1 MKIIKYFSLFIILCL
16 LLVGASFASND
27 TTTISNEK
35 ITTLDNT
42 HVVSNNTCISNKDN
56 KIQKTNEYNKIDKI
70 KVNNTKKSDKT
81 NSIKTNTTKSIKK
94 TSSNLNSTYDYYVN
108 PINGNDSNNGNS
120 SNPYKSL
127 NKAITTAKMGNSI
140 YLYDGNHKLDK
151 VLPTLN
157 KSLKIYGQSK
167 NNTIIDGDYKY
178 TVFIVYKSNL
188 TLENLKII
196 NGNGTYGGAIKGKAN
211 STIFI
216 NNCYF
221 QNNMGVNGGAIG
233 SIEDNCNIEI
243 LNSTFNNNSASN
255 NGGSVI
261 SSALNS
267 NLKISNS
274 TFINNRINN
283 IEGKGGALYIGGS
296 TTSSI
301 SAKFVDNLALDGGAI
316 YVARLSK
323 SNITNSIFI
332 NNKAGN
338 ENKQGDGGAINIG
351 AGDHQIKTSI
361 FMNNSATNGGAV
373 SVHSGRPVYISNS
386 AFDKNMAFKCGGA
399 VFNYGDGSVTNCNF
413 TNNLAKDRG
422 GAFIDTGRQDTYNI
436 IHCRFSLNRAYNNT
450 NLSLGGAVALCGGS
464 GRYKISKSYFERNSA
479 NYGGGIVIVPA
490 SIICDIE
497 GSSFHKNNATYDGG
511 VLFSRGNTSTVNIK
525 YSNFT
530 TNSANNSGALLF
542 DGLGSSYVIDY
553 CFFRNNYANSSGG
566 AIQNQKNS
574 SISSKYTKFIE
585 NKALTKG
592 GAIYNNDLSN
602 LYLSTM
608 NFVNNT
614 ANSGSAIYNCNSNNS
629 FINKSCII
637 NNNIVSHGSFDA
649 RFNWWG
655 SNNGNTSVANV
666 DKTFPVVFVSSV
678 KTVTYDQQNNITSFK
693 VLLDVYHYND
703 TGVLRILDQNMPN
716 MTVNLN
722 NNLKNCTFDK
732 QQYILFSLIGNQ
744 KNSSNI
750 LTAKLDYQTNNM
762 GVFKYNYINL
772 PKIIIAH
779 HGNNTINATICQ
791 IDDTLLDCDTQIVL
805 KLNDNTYQ
813 IVDLLGKSG
822 NSPVTRAKIV
832 NGKIKINFTIPST
845 FLCKNY
851 SLSLV
856 NIGHEVNTSLLCER
870 SISSSTL
877 TLVPNNEVN
886 AIETNEIIT
895 EPKKQVI
902 DNITELDLGLIEL
915 NNFIKDDNIK
925 SLKQS
930 ENTTNL
936 TKVRVVAG
944 DITTHPGNNVNISG
958 YVVDEHNK
966 TVSTG
971 KLFIKINGDTYTSC
985 IIKDNK
991 FNCTYRIPNLNA
1003 GIYKLQYVYLQNSK
1017 YARSELNKTLNIT
1030 NNLFNVRVVANSI
1043 TAHPGDN
1050 VTFNGYVVDEFN
1062 KTVPVGK
1069 LFIKVNGKTYT
1080 SCIIEDNKF
1089 SCTYRISN
1097 LKTGVYKLQ
1106 YVYLQNSK
1114 YARYE
1119 LNKTLNITNK
1129 LFNVRVVA
1137 NSVSA
1142 YPGDNVTFNGYV
1154 VDEYNR
1160 IVSTGKLFI
1169 KINGNTYTSCII
1181 EDNKF
1186 NCTYSIPNWNKGV
1199 YKLQYVY
1206 LQNSKYAR
1214 YELNK
1219 TLTLPNKLVNVKIVA
1234 GNIAAHPGDKVNVN
1248 GYVLDEHNKVVPYG
1262 KIVIKLN
1269 GKTHLISNITNNK
1282 INYTYTIPNY
1292 EAKKYNLQYV
1302 YVANDKYDRYELN
1315 KTLIINNDEKMK
1327 STTILVDDY
1336 ETYNGG
1342 LLTMTGKVVDSNQKL
1357 VNGGNI
1363 LYKLNGNT
1371 VEFVPVINGTFEFK
1385 KVIHNMGLK
1394 NYELT
1399 FAYGL
1404 IGLYDRSEANRI
1416 LSITNKEDPLT
1427 KVIINASD
1435 ITCYAGGGVSVK
1447 GTVKDEF
1454 GHPLNNGS
1462 IIIKINGKTVMGWDA
1477 PLSCPIVNG
1486 KFENSFVIP
1495 NYSVKDYKLQYIH
1508 VQDDKYA
1515 RYELNKTLTIKKQQS
1530 VISFINDIDHLYYF
1544 DPSFEFVGPG
1554 EVLYLAVSVNGLV
1567 TGNIASSGNISLK
1580 VNDKLYQINNKT
1592 LTAPIKDNKAIF
1604 KYTIPKNAKSG
1615 SVFKLTLLYSG
1626 SSNFYES
1633 ELNATVEVI

>member
-42 HVVSNNTCISNKDN
+42 HVVSNNTCISTKDN

-81 NSIKTNTTKSIKK
+81 YDETNSIKTNTTKQNNI
-94 TSSNLNSTYDYYVN
+94 NSKQTTLK
-108 PINGNDSNNGNS
+108 NDSN
-120 SNPYKSL
+120 KE
-127 NKAITTAKMGNSI
+127 NSI
-140 YLYDGNHKLDK
+140 N
-151 VLPTLN
+151 
-157 KSLKIYGQSK
+157 SK
-167 NNTIIDGDYKY
+167 N
-178 TVFIVYKSNL
+178 V
-188 TLENLKII
+188 
-196 NGNGTYGGAIKGKAN
+196 
-211 STIFI
+211 
-216 NNCYF
+216 
-221 QNNMGVNGGAIG
+221 
-233 SIEDNCNIEI
+233 
-243 LNSTFNNNSASN
+243 
-255 NGGSVI
+255 
-261 SSALNS
+261 
-267 NLKISNS
+267 
-274 TFINNRINN
+274 
-283 IEGKGGALYIGGS
+283 
-296 TTSSI
+296 
-301 SAKFVDNLALDGGAI
+301 
-316 YVARLSK
+316 
-323 SNITNSIFI
+323 
-332 NNKAGN
+332 
-338 ENKQGDGGAINIG
+338 
-351 AGDHQIKTSI
+351 
-361 FMNNSATNGGAV
+361 
-373 SVHSGRPVYISNS
+373 
-386 AFDKNMAFKCGGA
+386 
-399 VFNYGDGSVTNCNF
+399 
-413 TNNLAKDRG
+413 
-422 GAFIDTGRQDTYNI
+422 
-436 IHCRFSLNRAYNNT
+436 
-450 NLSLGGAVALCGGS
+450 
-464 GRYKISKSYFERNSA
+464 
-479 NYGGGIVIVPA
+479 
-490 SIICDIE
+490 
-497 GSSFHKNNATYDGG
+497 
-511 VLFSRGNTSTVNIK
+511 
-525 YSNFT
+525 
-530 TNSANNSGALLF
+530 
-542 DGLGSSYVIDY
+542 
-553 CFFRNNYANSSGG
+553 
-566 AIQNQKNS
+566 
-574 SISSKYTKFIE
+574 
-585 NKALTKG
+585 
-592 GAIYNNDLSN
+592 
-602 LYLSTM
+602 
-608 NFVNNT
+608 
-614 ANSGSAIYNCNSNNS
+614 
-629 FINKSCII
+629 
-637 NNNIVSHGSFDA
+637 
-649 RFNWWG
+649 
-655 SNNGNTSVANV
+655 NTSV
-666 DKTFPVVFVSSV
+666 
-678 KTVTYDQQNNITSFK
+678 
-693 VLLDVYHYND
+693 
-703 TGVLRILDQNMPN
+703 
-716 MTVNLN
+716 
-722 NNLKNCTFDK
+722 
-732 QQYILFSLIGNQ
+732 
-744 KNSSNI
+744 
-750 LTAKLDYQTNNM
+750 
-762 GVFKYNYINL
+762 
-772 PKIIIAH
+772 
-779 HGNNTINATICQ
+779 
-791 IDDTLLDCDTQIVL
+791 
-805 KLNDNTYQ
+805 
-813 IVDLLGKSG
+813 
-822 NSPVTRAKIV
+822 
-832 NGKIKINFTIPST
+832 
-845 FLCKNY
+845 
-851 SLSLV
+851 
-856 NIGHEVNTSLLCER
+856 
-870 SISSSTL
+870 
-877 TLVPNNEVN
+877 
-886 AIETNEIIT
+886 
-895 EPKKQVI
+895 
-902 DNITELDLGLIEL
+902 
-915 NNFIKDDNIK
+915 KDK

-930 ENTTNL
+930 ENTNNL
-936 TKVRVVAG
+936 TKVRVVAD

-1003 GIYKLQYVYLQNSK
+1003 GI
-1017 YARSELNKTLNIT
+1017 
-1030 NNLFNVRVVANSI
+1030 
-1043 TAHPGDN
+1043 
-1050 VTFNGYVVDEFN
+1050 
-1062 KTVPVGK
+1062 
-1069 LFIKVNGKTYT
+1069 
-1080 SCIIEDNKF
+1080 
-1089 SCTYRISN
+1089 
-1097 LKTGVYKLQ
+1097 
-1106 YVYLQNSK
+1106 
-1114 YARYE
+1114 
-1119 LNKTLNITNK
+1119 
-1129 LFNVRVVA
+1129 
-1137 NSVSA
+1137 
-1142 YPGDNVTFNGYV
+1142 
-1154 VDEYNR
+1154 
-1160 IVSTGKLFI
+1160 
-1169 KINGNTYTSCII
+1169 
-1181 EDNKF
+1181 
-1186 NCTYSIPNWNKGV
+1186 

-1327 STTILVDDY
+1327 STTILVDDF

-1454 GHPLNNGS
+1454 GHPLNSGS

-1530 VISFINDIDHLYYF
+1530 VISFIPYDQYHPYF

>member
-42 HVVSNNTCISNKDN
+42 HVVSNNTCISNNDN

-81 NSIKTNTTKSIKK
+81 NSIKTNTTKQNNIN
-94 TSSNLNSTYDYYVN
+94 SNQTTLKNNS
-108 PINGNDSNNGNS
+108 
-120 SNPYKSL
+120 
-127 NKAITTAKMGNSI
+127 NKENSI
-140 YLYDGNHKLDK
+140 N
-151 VLPTLN
+151 
-157 KSLKIYGQSK
+157 SK
-167 NNTIIDGDYKY
+167 N
-178 TVFIVYKSNL
+178 V
-188 TLENLKII
+188 
-196 NGNGTYGGAIKGKAN
+196 
-211 STIFI
+211 
-216 NNCYF
+216 
-221 QNNMGVNGGAIG
+221 
-233 SIEDNCNIEI
+233 
-243 LNSTFNNNSASN
+243 
-255 NGGSVI
+255 
-261 SSALNS
+261 
-267 NLKISNS
+267 
-274 TFINNRINN
+274 
-283 IEGKGGALYIGGS
+283 
-296 TTSSI
+296 
-301 SAKFVDNLALDGGAI
+301 
-316 YVARLSK
+316 
-323 SNITNSIFI
+323 
-332 NNKAGN
+332 
-338 ENKQGDGGAINIG
+338 
-351 AGDHQIKTSI
+351 
-361 FMNNSATNGGAV
+361 
-373 SVHSGRPVYISNS
+373 
-386 AFDKNMAFKCGGA
+386 
-399 VFNYGDGSVTNCNF
+399 
-413 TNNLAKDRG
+413 
-422 GAFIDTGRQDTYNI
+422 
-436 IHCRFSLNRAYNNT
+436 
-450 NLSLGGAVALCGGS
+450 
-464 GRYKISKSYFERNSA
+464 
-479 NYGGGIVIVPA
+479 
-490 SIICDIE
+490 
-497 GSSFHKNNATYDGG
+497 
-511 VLFSRGNTSTVNIK
+511 
-525 YSNFT
+525 
-530 TNSANNSGALLF
+530 
-542 DGLGSSYVIDY
+542 
-553 CFFRNNYANSSGG
+553 
-566 AIQNQKNS
+566 
-574 SISSKYTKFIE
+574 
-585 NKALTKG
+585 
-592 GAIYNNDLSN
+592 
-602 LYLSTM
+602 
-608 NFVNNT
+608 
-614 ANSGSAIYNCNSNNS
+614 
-629 FINKSCII
+629 
-637 NNNIVSHGSFDA
+637 
-649 RFNWWG
+649 
-655 SNNGNTSVANV
+655 NTSV
-666 DKTFPVVFVSSV
+666 
-678 KTVTYDQQNNITSFK
+678 
-693 VLLDVYHYND
+693 
-703 TGVLRILDQNMPN
+703 
-716 MTVNLN
+716 
-722 NNLKNCTFDK
+722 
-732 QQYILFSLIGNQ
+732 
-744 KNSSNI
+744 
-750 LTAKLDYQTNNM
+750 
-762 GVFKYNYINL
+762 
-772 PKIIIAH
+772 
-779 HGNNTINATICQ
+779 
-791 IDDTLLDCDTQIVL
+791 
-805 KLNDNTYQ
+805 
-813 IVDLLGKSG
+813 
-822 NSPVTRAKIV
+822 
-832 NGKIKINFTIPST
+832 
-845 FLCKNY
+845 
-851 SLSLV
+851 
-856 NIGHEVNTSLLCER
+856 
-870 SISSSTL
+870 
-877 TLVPNNEVN
+877 
-886 AIETNEIIT
+886 
-895 EPKKQVI
+895 
-902 DNITELDLGLIEL
+902 
-915 NNFIKDDNIK
+915 KDK

-930 ENTTNL
+930 ENTNNL
-936 TKVRVVAG
+936 THVRVVAD

-966 TVSTG
+966 TVSIG

-1017 YARSELNKTLNIT
+1017 YARYELNKTLNIT
-1030 NNLFNVRVVANSI
+1030 NN
-1043 TAHPGDN
+1043 
-1050 VTFNGYVVDEFN
+1050 
-1062 KTVPVGK
+1062 
-1069 LFIKVNGKTYT
+1069 
-1080 SCIIEDNKF
+1080 
-1089 SCTYRISN
+1089 
-1097 LKTGVYKLQ
+1097 
-1106 YVYLQNSK
+1106 
-1114 YARYE
+1114 
-1119 LNKTLNITNK
+1119 

-1327 STTILVDDY
+1327 STTILVDDF

-1342 LLTMTGKVVDSNQKL
+1342 LLTMAGKVVDSNQKL

-1454 GHPLNNGS
+1454 GHPLNSGS

-1530 VISFINDIDHLYYF
+1530 VISFIPYDQYHPYF

>member
-386 AFDKNMAFKCGGA
+386 TFDKNMAFKCGGA

-1030 NNLFNVRVVANSI
+1030 NNLFNVRVVANS
-1043 TAHPGDN
+1043 
-1050 VTFNGYVVDEFN
+1050 V
-1062 KTVPVGK
+1062 
-1069 LFIKVNGKTYT
+1069 
-1080 SCIIEDNKF
+1080 
-1089 SCTYRISN
+1089 
-1097 LKTGVYKLQ
+1097 
-1106 YVYLQNSK
+1106 
-1114 YARYE
+1114 
-1119 LNKTLNITNK
+1119 
-1129 LFNVRVVA
+1129 
-1137 NSVSA
+1137 SV

-1186 NCTYSIPNWNKGV
+1186 NCTYRIPNWNKGV

-1327 STTILVDDY
+1327 STTILVGDY
-1336 ETYNGG
+1336 EIYSGG

-1357 VNGGNI
+1357 VNGGKVVF
-1363 LYKLNGNT
+1363 KLNGNT
-1371 VEFVPVINGTFEFK
+1371 MDSVRVRNGTFEFK
-1385 KVIHNMGLK
+1385 KVINNFGGRI
-1394 NYELT
+1394 YELT
-1399 FAYGL
+1399 FVYGVEN
-1404 IGLYDRSEANRI
+1404 LYDRSEANRV
-1416 LSITNKEDPLT
+1416 LLVTNKELP
-1427 KVIINASD
+1427 KVIVNASD
-1435 ITCYAGGGVSVK
+1435 VAGYAGEEVSIK
-1447 GTVKDEF
+1447 GTVTDEF
-1454 GHPLNNGS
+1454 GNPINRNNL
-1462 IIIKINGKTVMGWDA
+1462 IIKINGKTIMDGSL
-1477 PLSCPIVNG
+1477 PLYYSTING
-1486 KFENSFVIP
+1486 TFEDILLIP
-1495 NYSVKDYKLQYIH
+1495 NYSAKAYELQY
-1508 VQDDKYA
+1508 VYLQTDKYE
-1515 RYELNKTLTIKKQQS
+1515 RYELNKTLTIKRQPSK
-1530 VISFINDIDHLYYF
+1530 ISFVYDEDHPYYYPADVTYIASGESLYF
-1544 DPSFEFVGPG
+1544 GV
-1554 EVLYLAVSVNGLV
+1554 AVNGLV

-1580 VNDKLYQINNKT
+1580 INGKLYQINNKT
-1592 LTAPIKDNKAIF
+1592 LIAPIKDNMAVF
-1604 KYTIPKNAKSG
+1604 KYTIPKTAKPG

-1626 SSNFYES
+1626 SSNFYAS
-1633 ELNATVEVI
+1633 EVGCTVVVQ

>member
-42 HVVSNNTCISNKDN
+42 HVVSNNTCISTKDN

-81 NSIKTNTTKSIKK
+81 NSIKTNTTKQNNI
-94 TSSNLNSTYDYYVN
+94 NSKQTTLK
-108 PINGNDSNNGNS
+108 NDSN
-120 SNPYKSL
+120 KE
-127 NKAITTAKMGNSI
+127 NSI
-140 YLYDGNHKLDK
+140 N
-151 VLPTLN
+151 
-157 KSLKIYGQSK
+157 SK
-167 NNTIIDGDYKY
+167 N
-178 TVFIVYKSNL
+178 V
-188 TLENLKII
+188 
-196 NGNGTYGGAIKGKAN
+196 
-211 STIFI
+211 
-216 NNCYF
+216 
-221 QNNMGVNGGAIG
+221 
-233 SIEDNCNIEI
+233 
-243 LNSTFNNNSASN
+243 
-255 NGGSVI
+255 
-261 SSALNS
+261 
-267 NLKISNS
+267 
-274 TFINNRINN
+274 
-283 IEGKGGALYIGGS
+283 
-296 TTSSI
+296 
-301 SAKFVDNLALDGGAI
+301 
-316 YVARLSK
+316 
-323 SNITNSIFI
+323 
-332 NNKAGN
+332 
-338 ENKQGDGGAINIG
+338 
-351 AGDHQIKTSI
+351 
-361 FMNNSATNGGAV
+361 
-373 SVHSGRPVYISNS
+373 
-386 AFDKNMAFKCGGA
+386 
-399 VFNYGDGSVTNCNF
+399 
-413 TNNLAKDRG
+413 
-422 GAFIDTGRQDTYNI
+422 
-436 IHCRFSLNRAYNNT
+436 
-450 NLSLGGAVALCGGS
+450 
-464 GRYKISKSYFERNSA
+464 
-479 NYGGGIVIVPA
+479 
-490 SIICDIE
+490 
-497 GSSFHKNNATYDGG
+497 
-511 VLFSRGNTSTVNIK
+511 
-525 YSNFT
+525 
-530 TNSANNSGALLF
+530 
-542 DGLGSSYVIDY
+542 
-553 CFFRNNYANSSGG
+553 
-566 AIQNQKNS
+566 
-574 SISSKYTKFIE
+574 
-585 NKALTKG
+585 
-592 GAIYNNDLSN
+592 
-602 LYLSTM
+602 
-608 NFVNNT
+608 
-614 ANSGSAIYNCNSNNS
+614 
-629 FINKSCII
+629 
-637 NNNIVSHGSFDA
+637 
-649 RFNWWG
+649 
-655 SNNGNTSVANV
+655 NTSV
-666 DKTFPVVFVSSV
+666 
-678 KTVTYDQQNNITSFK
+678 
-693 VLLDVYHYND
+693 
-703 TGVLRILDQNMPN
+703 
-716 MTVNLN
+716 
-722 NNLKNCTFDK
+722 
-732 QQYILFSLIGNQ
+732 
-744 KNSSNI
+744 
-750 LTAKLDYQTNNM
+750 
-762 GVFKYNYINL
+762 
-772 PKIIIAH
+772 
-779 HGNNTINATICQ
+779 
-791 IDDTLLDCDTQIVL
+791 
-805 KLNDNTYQ
+805 
-813 IVDLLGKSG
+813 
-822 NSPVTRAKIV
+822 
-832 NGKIKINFTIPST
+832 
-845 FLCKNY
+845 
-851 SLSLV
+851 
-856 NIGHEVNTSLLCER
+856 
-870 SISSSTL
+870 
-877 TLVPNNEVN
+877 
-886 AIETNEIIT
+886 
-895 EPKKQVI
+895 
-902 DNITELDLGLIEL
+902 
-915 NNFIKDDNIK
+915 KDK

-930 ENTTNL
+930 EDTNNL
-936 TKVRVVAG
+936 TNVRVVAG

-1017 YARSELNKTLNIT
+1017 YDRYELNKTLNIT

-1043 TAHPGDN
+1043 TVHPGDN

-1069 LFIKVNGKTYT
+1069 LFIKINGKTYT

-1089 SCTYRISN
+1089 NCTYRIPN

-1114 YARYE
+1114 YDRYE
-1119 LNKTLNITNK
+1119 LNKTLNITNN

-1186 NCTYSIPNWNKGV
+1186 NCTYRIPNWNKGV

-1327 STTILVDDY
+1327 STTILVDDF

-1454 GHPLNNGS
+1454 GHPLNSGS

-1530 VISFINDIDHLYYF
+1530 VISFIPYDQYHPYF

>member
-42 HVVSNNTCISNKDN
+42 HVVSNNTCISTKDN

-81 NSIKTNTTKSIKK
+81 NSIKTNTTKQNNIN
-94 TSSNLNSTYDYYVN
+94 SNQTTLKNNS
-108 PINGNDSNNGNS
+108 
-120 SNPYKSL
+120 
-127 NKAITTAKMGNSI
+127 NKENSI
-140 YLYDGNHKLDK
+140 N
-151 VLPTLN
+151 
-157 KSLKIYGQSK
+157 SK
-167 NNTIIDGDYKY
+167 N
-178 TVFIVYKSNL
+178 V
-188 TLENLKII
+188 
-196 NGNGTYGGAIKGKAN
+196 
-211 STIFI
+211 
-216 NNCYF
+216 
-221 QNNMGVNGGAIG
+221 
-233 SIEDNCNIEI
+233 
-243 LNSTFNNNSASN
+243 
-255 NGGSVI
+255 
-261 SSALNS
+261 
-267 NLKISNS
+267 
-274 TFINNRINN
+274 
-283 IEGKGGALYIGGS
+283 
-296 TTSSI
+296 
-301 SAKFVDNLALDGGAI
+301 
-316 YVARLSK
+316 
-323 SNITNSIFI
+323 
-332 NNKAGN
+332 
-338 ENKQGDGGAINIG
+338 
-351 AGDHQIKTSI
+351 
-361 FMNNSATNGGAV
+361 
-373 SVHSGRPVYISNS
+373 
-386 AFDKNMAFKCGGA
+386 
-399 VFNYGDGSVTNCNF
+399 
-413 TNNLAKDRG
+413 
-422 GAFIDTGRQDTYNI
+422 
-436 IHCRFSLNRAYNNT
+436 
-450 NLSLGGAVALCGGS
+450 
-464 GRYKISKSYFERNSA
+464 
-479 NYGGGIVIVPA
+479 
-490 SIICDIE
+490 
-497 GSSFHKNNATYDGG
+497 
-511 VLFSRGNTSTVNIK
+511 
-525 YSNFT
+525 
-530 TNSANNSGALLF
+530 
-542 DGLGSSYVIDY
+542 
-553 CFFRNNYANSSGG
+553 
-566 AIQNQKNS
+566 
-574 SISSKYTKFIE
+574 
-585 NKALTKG
+585 
-592 GAIYNNDLSN
+592 
-602 LYLSTM
+602 
-608 NFVNNT
+608 
-614 ANSGSAIYNCNSNNS
+614 
-629 FINKSCII
+629 
-637 NNNIVSHGSFDA
+637 
-649 RFNWWG
+649 
-655 SNNGNTSVANV
+655 NTSV
-666 DKTFPVVFVSSV
+666 
-678 KTVTYDQQNNITSFK
+678 
-693 VLLDVYHYND
+693 
-703 TGVLRILDQNMPN
+703 
-716 MTVNLN
+716 
-722 NNLKNCTFDK
+722 
-732 QQYILFSLIGNQ
+732 
-744 KNSSNI
+744 
-750 LTAKLDYQTNNM
+750 
-762 GVFKYNYINL
+762 
-772 PKIIIAH
+772 
-779 HGNNTINATICQ
+779 
-791 IDDTLLDCDTQIVL
+791 
-805 KLNDNTYQ
+805 
-813 IVDLLGKSG
+813 
-822 NSPVTRAKIV
+822 
-832 NGKIKINFTIPST
+832 
-845 FLCKNY
+845 
-851 SLSLV
+851 
-856 NIGHEVNTSLLCER
+856 
-870 SISSSTL
+870 
-877 TLVPNNEVN
+877 
-886 AIETNEIIT
+886 
-895 EPKKQVI
+895 
-902 DNITELDLGLIEL
+902 
-915 NNFIKDDNIK
+915 KDK

-930 ENTTNL
+930 ENTNNL

-1043 TAHPGDN
+1043 TVHPGDN

-1069 LFIKVNGKTYT
+1069 LFIKINGDTYT

-1089 SCTYRISN
+1089 NCTYRIPN

-1114 YARYE
+1114 YARSE
-1119 LNKTLNITNK
+1119 LNKTLNITNN

-1234 GNIAAHPGDKVNVN
+1234 GDIAAHPGDSVNIN
-1248 GYVLDEHNKVVPYG
+1248 GYVLDEYNKVVPYG
-1262 KIVIKLN
+1262 KFVIKLN
-1269 GKTHLISNITNNK
+1269 GKTHIITNITNNK

-1327 STTILVDDY
+1327 STTILVDDF

-1454 GHPLNNGS
+1454 GHPLNSGS

-1530 VISFINDIDHLYYF
+1530 VISFIPYDQYHPYF

-1604 KYTIPKNAKSG
+1604 KYTIPKNAKPG
-1615 SVFKLTLLYSG
+1615 SLFKLTLLYSG

>member
-42 HVVSNNTCISNKDN
+42 HVVSNNTCISTKDN

-81 NSIKTNTTKSIKK
+81 NSIKTNTTKQNNIN
-94 TSSNLNSTYDYYVN
+94 SNQTTLKNNS
-108 PINGNDSNNGNS
+108 
-120 SNPYKSL
+120 
-127 NKAITTAKMGNSI
+127 NKENSI
-140 YLYDGNHKLDK
+140 N
-151 VLPTLN
+151 
-157 KSLKIYGQSK
+157 SK
-167 NNTIIDGDYKY
+167 N
-178 TVFIVYKSNL
+178 V
-188 TLENLKII
+188 
-196 NGNGTYGGAIKGKAN
+196 
-211 STIFI
+211 
-216 NNCYF
+216 
-221 QNNMGVNGGAIG
+221 
-233 SIEDNCNIEI
+233 
-243 LNSTFNNNSASN
+243 
-255 NGGSVI
+255 
-261 SSALNS
+261 
-267 NLKISNS
+267 
-274 TFINNRINN
+274 
-283 IEGKGGALYIGGS
+283 
-296 TTSSI
+296 
-301 SAKFVDNLALDGGAI
+301 
-316 YVARLSK
+316 
-323 SNITNSIFI
+323 
-332 NNKAGN
+332 
-338 ENKQGDGGAINIG
+338 
-351 AGDHQIKTSI
+351 
-361 FMNNSATNGGAV
+361 
-373 SVHSGRPVYISNS
+373 
-386 AFDKNMAFKCGGA
+386 
-399 VFNYGDGSVTNCNF
+399 
-413 TNNLAKDRG
+413 
-422 GAFIDTGRQDTYNI
+422 
-436 IHCRFSLNRAYNNT
+436 
-450 NLSLGGAVALCGGS
+450 
-464 GRYKISKSYFERNSA
+464 
-479 NYGGGIVIVPA
+479 
-490 SIICDIE
+490 
-497 GSSFHKNNATYDGG
+497 
-511 VLFSRGNTSTVNIK
+511 
-525 YSNFT
+525 
-530 TNSANNSGALLF
+530 
-542 DGLGSSYVIDY
+542 
-553 CFFRNNYANSSGG
+553 
-566 AIQNQKNS
+566 
-574 SISSKYTKFIE
+574 
-585 NKALTKG
+585 
-592 GAIYNNDLSN
+592 
-602 LYLSTM
+602 
-608 NFVNNT
+608 
-614 ANSGSAIYNCNSNNS
+614 
-629 FINKSCII
+629 
-637 NNNIVSHGSFDA
+637 
-649 RFNWWG
+649 
-655 SNNGNTSVANV
+655 NTSV
-666 DKTFPVVFVSSV
+666 
-678 KTVTYDQQNNITSFK
+678 
-693 VLLDVYHYND
+693 
-703 TGVLRILDQNMPN
+703 
-716 MTVNLN
+716 
-722 NNLKNCTFDK
+722 
-732 QQYILFSLIGNQ
+732 
-744 KNSSNI
+744 
-750 LTAKLDYQTNNM
+750 
-762 GVFKYNYINL
+762 
-772 PKIIIAH
+772 
-779 HGNNTINATICQ
+779 
-791 IDDTLLDCDTQIVL
+791 
-805 KLNDNTYQ
+805 
-813 IVDLLGKSG
+813 
-822 NSPVTRAKIV
+822 
-832 NGKIKINFTIPST
+832 
-845 FLCKNY
+845 
-851 SLSLV
+851 
-856 NIGHEVNTSLLCER
+856 
-870 SISSSTL
+870 
-877 TLVPNNEVN
+877 
-886 AIETNEIIT
+886 
-895 EPKKQVI
+895 
-902 DNITELDLGLIEL
+902 
-915 NNFIKDDNIK
+915 KDK

-930 ENTTNL
+930 ENTNNL

-966 TVSTG
+966 TVSIG

-1017 YARSELNKTLNIT
+1017 YARYELNKTLNIT
-1030 NNLFNVRVVANSI
+1030 NN
-1043 TAHPGDN
+1043 
-1050 VTFNGYVVDEFN
+1050 
-1062 KTVPVGK
+1062 
-1069 LFIKVNGKTYT
+1069 
-1080 SCIIEDNKF
+1080 
-1089 SCTYRISN
+1089 
-1097 LKTGVYKLQ
+1097 
-1106 YVYLQNSK
+1106 
-1114 YARYE
+1114 
-1119 LNKTLNITNK
+1119 

-1327 STTILVDDY
+1327 STTILVDDF

-1342 LLTMTGKVVDSNQKL
+1342 LLTMTGKVVDSNRKL

-1454 GHPLNNGS
+1454 GHPLNSGS

-1530 VISFINDIDHLYYF
+1530 VISFIPYDQYHPYF

>member
-81 NSIKTNTTKSIKK
+81 NSIKTNTTKQNNI
-94 TSSNLNSTYDYYVN
+94 NSKQTTLK
-108 PINGNDSNNGNS
+108 NDSN
-120 SNPYKSL
+120 KE
-127 NKAITTAKMGNSI
+127 NSI
-140 YLYDGNHKLDK
+140 N
-151 VLPTLN
+151 
-157 KSLKIYGQSK
+157 SK
-167 NNTIIDGDYKY
+167 N
-178 TVFIVYKSNL
+178 V
-188 TLENLKII
+188 
-196 NGNGTYGGAIKGKAN
+196 
-211 STIFI
+211 
-216 NNCYF
+216 
-221 QNNMGVNGGAIG
+221 
-233 SIEDNCNIEI
+233 
-243 LNSTFNNNSASN
+243 
-255 NGGSVI
+255 
-261 SSALNS
+261 
-267 NLKISNS
+267 
-274 TFINNRINN
+274 
-283 IEGKGGALYIGGS
+283 
-296 TTSSI
+296 
-301 SAKFVDNLALDGGAI
+301 
-316 YVARLSK
+316 
-323 SNITNSIFI
+323 
-332 NNKAGN
+332 
-338 ENKQGDGGAINIG
+338 
-351 AGDHQIKTSI
+351 
-361 FMNNSATNGGAV
+361 
-373 SVHSGRPVYISNS
+373 
-386 AFDKNMAFKCGGA
+386 
-399 VFNYGDGSVTNCNF
+399 
-413 TNNLAKDRG
+413 
-422 GAFIDTGRQDTYNI
+422 
-436 IHCRFSLNRAYNNT
+436 
-450 NLSLGGAVALCGGS
+450 
-464 GRYKISKSYFERNSA
+464 
-479 NYGGGIVIVPA
+479 
-490 SIICDIE
+490 
-497 GSSFHKNNATYDGG
+497 
-511 VLFSRGNTSTVNIK
+511 
-525 YSNFT
+525 
-530 TNSANNSGALLF
+530 
-542 DGLGSSYVIDY
+542 
-553 CFFRNNYANSSGG
+553 
-566 AIQNQKNS
+566 
-574 SISSKYTKFIE
+574 
-585 NKALTKG
+585 
-592 GAIYNNDLSN
+592 
-602 LYLSTM
+602 
-608 NFVNNT
+608 
-614 ANSGSAIYNCNSNNS
+614 
-629 FINKSCII
+629 
-637 NNNIVSHGSFDA
+637 
-649 RFNWWG
+649 
-655 SNNGNTSVANV
+655 NTSV
-666 DKTFPVVFVSSV
+666 
-678 KTVTYDQQNNITSFK
+678 
-693 VLLDVYHYND
+693 
-703 TGVLRILDQNMPN
+703 
-716 MTVNLN
+716 
-722 NNLKNCTFDK
+722 
-732 QQYILFSLIGNQ
+732 
-744 KNSSNI
+744 
-750 LTAKLDYQTNNM
+750 
-762 GVFKYNYINL
+762 
-772 PKIIIAH
+772 
-779 HGNNTINATICQ
+779 
-791 IDDTLLDCDTQIVL
+791 
-805 KLNDNTYQ
+805 
-813 IVDLLGKSG
+813 
-822 NSPVTRAKIV
+822 
-832 NGKIKINFTIPST
+832 
-845 FLCKNY
+845 
-851 SLSLV
+851 
-856 NIGHEVNTSLLCER
+856 
-870 SISSSTL
+870 
-877 TLVPNNEVN
+877 
-886 AIETNEIIT
+886 
-895 EPKKQVI
+895 
-902 DNITELDLGLIEL
+902 
-915 NNFIKDDNIK
+915 KDK

-930 ENTTNL
+930 ENTNNL

-966 TVSTG
+966 TVSIG

-1017 YARSELNKTLNIT
+1017 YARYELNKTLNIT

-1062 KTVPVGK
+1062 KTVSVGK
-1069 LFIKVNGKTYT
+1069 LFIKINGDTYT

-1089 SCTYRISN
+1089 NCTYRIPN

-1119 LNKTLNITNK
+1119 LNKTLNITNN

-1234 GNIAAHPGDKVNVN
+1234 GNIAAHPGDSVNIN
-1248 GYVLDEHNKVVPYG
+1248 GYVLDEYNKVVPYG
-1262 KIVIKLN
+1262 KFVIKLN
-1269 GKTHLISNITNNK
+1269 GKTHIITNITNNK

-1327 STTILVDDY
+1327 STTILVDDF

-1454 GHPLNNGS
+1454 GHPLNSGS

-1530 VISFINDIDHLYYF
+1530 VISFIPYDQYHPYF

>member
-81 NSIKTNTTKSIKK
+81 YDETNSIKTNTTKQNNI
-94 TSSNLNSTYDYYVN
+94 NSKQTTLK
-108 PINGNDSNNGNS
+108 NDSN
-120 SNPYKSL
+120 KE
-127 NKAITTAKMGNSI
+127 NSI
-140 YLYDGNHKLDK
+140 N
-151 VLPTLN
+151 
-157 KSLKIYGQSK
+157 SK
-167 NNTIIDGDYKY
+167 N
-178 TVFIVYKSNL
+178 V
-188 TLENLKII
+188 
-196 NGNGTYGGAIKGKAN
+196 
-211 STIFI
+211 
-216 NNCYF
+216 
-221 QNNMGVNGGAIG
+221 
-233 SIEDNCNIEI
+233 
-243 LNSTFNNNSASN
+243 
-255 NGGSVI
+255 
-261 SSALNS
+261 
-267 NLKISNS
+267 
-274 TFINNRINN
+274 
-283 IEGKGGALYIGGS
+283 
-296 TTSSI
+296 
-301 SAKFVDNLALDGGAI
+301 
-316 YVARLSK
+316 
-323 SNITNSIFI
+323 
-332 NNKAGN
+332 
-338 ENKQGDGGAINIG
+338 
-351 AGDHQIKTSI
+351 
-361 FMNNSATNGGAV
+361 
-373 SVHSGRPVYISNS
+373 
-386 AFDKNMAFKCGGA
+386 
-399 VFNYGDGSVTNCNF
+399 
-413 TNNLAKDRG
+413 
-422 GAFIDTGRQDTYNI
+422 
-436 IHCRFSLNRAYNNT
+436 
-450 NLSLGGAVALCGGS
+450 
-464 GRYKISKSYFERNSA
+464 
-479 NYGGGIVIVPA
+479 
-490 SIICDIE
+490 
-497 GSSFHKNNATYDGG
+497 
-511 VLFSRGNTSTVNIK
+511 
-525 YSNFT
+525 
-530 TNSANNSGALLF
+530 
-542 DGLGSSYVIDY
+542 
-553 CFFRNNYANSSGG
+553 
-566 AIQNQKNS
+566 
-574 SISSKYTKFIE
+574 
-585 NKALTKG
+585 
-592 GAIYNNDLSN
+592 
-602 LYLSTM
+602 
-608 NFVNNT
+608 
-614 ANSGSAIYNCNSNNS
+614 
-629 FINKSCII
+629 
-637 NNNIVSHGSFDA
+637 
-649 RFNWWG
+649 
-655 SNNGNTSVANV
+655 NTSV
-666 DKTFPVVFVSSV
+666 
-678 KTVTYDQQNNITSFK
+678 
-693 VLLDVYHYND
+693 
-703 TGVLRILDQNMPN
+703 
-716 MTVNLN
+716 
-722 NNLKNCTFDK
+722 
-732 QQYILFSLIGNQ
+732 
-744 KNSSNI
+744 
-750 LTAKLDYQTNNM
+750 
-762 GVFKYNYINL
+762 
-772 PKIIIAH
+772 
-779 HGNNTINATICQ
+779 
-791 IDDTLLDCDTQIVL
+791 
-805 KLNDNTYQ
+805 
-813 IVDLLGKSG
+813 
-822 NSPVTRAKIV
+822 
-832 NGKIKINFTIPST
+832 
-845 FLCKNY
+845 
-851 SLSLV
+851 
-856 NIGHEVNTSLLCER
+856 
-870 SISSSTL
+870 
-877 TLVPNNEVN
+877 
-886 AIETNEIIT
+886 
-895 EPKKQVI
+895 
-902 DNITELDLGLIEL
+902 
-915 NNFIKDDNIK
+915 KDK

-930 ENTTNL
+930 ENT
-936 TKVRVVAG
+936 
-944 DITTHPGNNVNISG
+944 
-958 YVVDEHNK
+958 
-966 TVSTG
+966 
-971 KLFIKINGDTYTSC
+971 
-985 IIKDNK
+985 
-991 FNCTYRIPNLNA
+991 
-1003 GIYKLQYVYLQNSK
+1003 
-1017 YARSELNKTLNIT
+1017 
-1030 NNLFNVRVVANSI
+1030 NNLINVRVVANSI

-1062 KTVPVGK
+1062 KTVSVGK
-1069 LFIKVNGKTYT
+1069 LFIKINGDTYT

-1089 SCTYRISN
+1089 NCTYRIPN

-1119 LNKTLNITNK
+1119 LNKTLNITNN

-1327 STTILVDDY
+1327 STTILVDDF

-1454 GHPLNNGS
+1454 GHPLNSGS

-1530 VISFINDIDHLYYF
+1530 VISFIPYDQYHPYF

>member
-81 NSIKTNTTKSIKK
+81 YDETNSIKTNTTKQNNI
-94 TSSNLNSTYDYYVN
+94 NSKQTTLK
-108 PINGNDSNNGNS
+108 NDSN
-120 SNPYKSL
+120 KE
-127 NKAITTAKMGNSI
+127 NSI
-140 YLYDGNHKLDK
+140 N
-151 VLPTLN
+151 
-157 KSLKIYGQSK
+157 SK
-167 NNTIIDGDYKY
+167 N
-178 TVFIVYKSNL
+178 V
-188 TLENLKII
+188 
-196 NGNGTYGGAIKGKAN
+196 
-211 STIFI
+211 
-216 NNCYF
+216 
-221 QNNMGVNGGAIG
+221 
-233 SIEDNCNIEI
+233 
-243 LNSTFNNNSASN
+243 
-255 NGGSVI
+255 
-261 SSALNS
+261 
-267 NLKISNS
+267 
-274 TFINNRINN
+274 
-283 IEGKGGALYIGGS
+283 
-296 TTSSI
+296 
-301 SAKFVDNLALDGGAI
+301 
-316 YVARLSK
+316 
-323 SNITNSIFI
+323 
-332 NNKAGN
+332 
-338 ENKQGDGGAINIG
+338 
-351 AGDHQIKTSI
+351 
-361 FMNNSATNGGAV
+361 
-373 SVHSGRPVYISNS
+373 
-386 AFDKNMAFKCGGA
+386 
-399 VFNYGDGSVTNCNF
+399 
-413 TNNLAKDRG
+413 
-422 GAFIDTGRQDTYNI
+422 
-436 IHCRFSLNRAYNNT
+436 
-450 NLSLGGAVALCGGS
+450 
-464 GRYKISKSYFERNSA
+464 
-479 NYGGGIVIVPA
+479 
-490 SIICDIE
+490 
-497 GSSFHKNNATYDGG
+497 
-511 VLFSRGNTSTVNIK
+511 
-525 YSNFT
+525 
-530 TNSANNSGALLF
+530 
-542 DGLGSSYVIDY
+542 
-553 CFFRNNYANSSGG
+553 
-566 AIQNQKNS
+566 
-574 SISSKYTKFIE
+574 
-585 NKALTKG
+585 
-592 GAIYNNDLSN
+592 
-602 LYLSTM
+602 
-608 NFVNNT
+608 
-614 ANSGSAIYNCNSNNS
+614 
-629 FINKSCII
+629 
-637 NNNIVSHGSFDA
+637 
-649 RFNWWG
+649 
-655 SNNGNTSVANV
+655 NTSV
-666 DKTFPVVFVSSV
+666 
-678 KTVTYDQQNNITSFK
+678 
-693 VLLDVYHYND
+693 
-703 TGVLRILDQNMPN
+703 
-716 MTVNLN
+716 
-722 NNLKNCTFDK
+722 
-732 QQYILFSLIGNQ
+732 
-744 KNSSNI
+744 
-750 LTAKLDYQTNNM
+750 
-762 GVFKYNYINL
+762 
-772 PKIIIAH
+772 
-779 HGNNTINATICQ
+779 
-791 IDDTLLDCDTQIVL
+791 
-805 KLNDNTYQ
+805 
-813 IVDLLGKSG
+813 
-822 NSPVTRAKIV
+822 
-832 NGKIKINFTIPST
+832 
-845 FLCKNY
+845 
-851 SLSLV
+851 
-856 NIGHEVNTSLLCER
+856 
-870 SISSSTL
+870 
-877 TLVPNNEVN
+877 
-886 AIETNEIIT
+886 
-895 EPKKQVI
+895 
-902 DNITELDLGLIEL
+902 
-915 NNFIKDDNIK
+915 KDK

-930 ENTTNL
+930 ENTNNL

-966 TVSTG
+966 TVSIG

-1017 YARSELNKTLNIT
+1017 YARYELNKTLNIT

-1043 TAHPGDN
+1043 TAH
-1050 VTFNGYVVDEFN
+1050 
-1062 KTVPVGK
+1062 
-1069 LFIKVNGKTYT
+1069 
-1080 SCIIEDNKF
+1080 
-1089 SCTYRISN
+1089 
-1097 LKTGVYKLQ
+1097 
-1106 YVYLQNSK
+1106 
-1114 YARYE
+1114 
-1119 LNKTLNITNK
+1119 
-1129 LFNVRVVA
+1129 
-1137 NSVSA
+1137 
-1142 YPGDNVTFNGYV
+1142 PGDNVTFNGYV

-1462 IIIKINGKTVMGWDA
+1462 IIIKINGKTVMGWNA

-1530 VISFINDIDHLYYF
+1530 VISFIPYDQYHPYF

>member
-42 HVVSNNTCISNKDN
+42 HVVSNNTCISTKDN

-70 KVNNTKKSDKT
+70 KLNNTKKSDKT
-81 NSIKTNTTKSIKK
+81 NSIKTNTTKQNNI
-94 TSSNLNSTYDYYVN
+94 NSKQTTLK
-108 PINGNDSNNGNS
+108 NDSN
-120 SNPYKSL
+120 KE
-127 NKAITTAKMGNSI
+127 NSI
-140 YLYDGNHKLDK
+140 N
-151 VLPTLN
+151 
-157 KSLKIYGQSK
+157 SK
-167 NNTIIDGDYKY
+167 N
-178 TVFIVYKSNL
+178 V
-188 TLENLKII
+188 
-196 NGNGTYGGAIKGKAN
+196 
-211 STIFI
+211 
-216 NNCYF
+216 
-221 QNNMGVNGGAIG
+221 
-233 SIEDNCNIEI
+233 
-243 LNSTFNNNSASN
+243 
-255 NGGSVI
+255 
-261 SSALNS
+261 
-267 NLKISNS
+267 
-274 TFINNRINN
+274 
-283 IEGKGGALYIGGS
+283 
-296 TTSSI
+296 
-301 SAKFVDNLALDGGAI
+301 
-316 YVARLSK
+316 
-323 SNITNSIFI
+323 
-332 NNKAGN
+332 
-338 ENKQGDGGAINIG
+338 
-351 AGDHQIKTSI
+351 
-361 FMNNSATNGGAV
+361 
-373 SVHSGRPVYISNS
+373 
-386 AFDKNMAFKCGGA
+386 
-399 VFNYGDGSVTNCNF
+399 
-413 TNNLAKDRG
+413 
-422 GAFIDTGRQDTYNI
+422 
-436 IHCRFSLNRAYNNT
+436 
-450 NLSLGGAVALCGGS
+450 
-464 GRYKISKSYFERNSA
+464 
-479 NYGGGIVIVPA
+479 
-490 SIICDIE
+490 
-497 GSSFHKNNATYDGG
+497 
-511 VLFSRGNTSTVNIK
+511 
-525 YSNFT
+525 
-530 TNSANNSGALLF
+530 
-542 DGLGSSYVIDY
+542 
-553 CFFRNNYANSSGG
+553 
-566 AIQNQKNS
+566 
-574 SISSKYTKFIE
+574 
-585 NKALTKG
+585 
-592 GAIYNNDLSN
+592 
-602 LYLSTM
+602 
-608 NFVNNT
+608 
-614 ANSGSAIYNCNSNNS
+614 
-629 FINKSCII
+629 
-637 NNNIVSHGSFDA
+637 
-649 RFNWWG
+649 
-655 SNNGNTSVANV
+655 NTSV
-666 DKTFPVVFVSSV
+666 
-678 KTVTYDQQNNITSFK
+678 
-693 VLLDVYHYND
+693 
-703 TGVLRILDQNMPN
+703 
-716 MTVNLN
+716 
-722 NNLKNCTFDK
+722 
-732 QQYILFSLIGNQ
+732 
-744 KNSSNI
+744 
-750 LTAKLDYQTNNM
+750 
-762 GVFKYNYINL
+762 
-772 PKIIIAH
+772 
-779 HGNNTINATICQ
+779 
-791 IDDTLLDCDTQIVL
+791 
-805 KLNDNTYQ
+805 
-813 IVDLLGKSG
+813 
-822 NSPVTRAKIV
+822 
-832 NGKIKINFTIPST
+832 
-845 FLCKNY
+845 
-851 SLSLV
+851 
-856 NIGHEVNTSLLCER
+856 
-870 SISSSTL
+870 
-877 TLVPNNEVN
+877 
-886 AIETNEIIT
+886 
-895 EPKKQVI
+895 
-902 DNITELDLGLIEL
+902 
-915 NNFIKDDNIK
+915 KDK

-930 ENTTNL
+930 ENTNNL

-1017 YARSELNKTLNIT
+1017 Y
-1030 NNLFNVRVVANSI
+1030 
-1043 TAHPGDN
+1043 D
-1050 VTFNGYVVDEFN
+1050 
-1062 KTVPVGK
+1062 
-1069 LFIKVNGKTYT
+1069 
-1080 SCIIEDNKF
+1080 
-1089 SCTYRISN
+1089 
-1097 LKTGVYKLQ
+1097 
-1106 YVYLQNSK
+1106 
-1114 YARYE
+1114 RYE
-1119 LNKTLNITNK
+1119 LNKTLNITNN

-1327 STTILVDDY
+1327 STTILVDDF

-1454 GHPLNNGS
+1454 GHPLNSGS

-1530 VISFINDIDHLYYF
+1530 VISFIPYDQYHPYF

>member
-42 HVVSNNTCISNKDN
+42 HVVSNNTCISTKDN

-81 NSIKTNTTKSIKK
+81 YDKTNTTKQNNI
-94 TSSNLNSTYDYYVN
+94 NSKQTTLK
-108 PINGNDSNNGNS
+108 NDSN
-120 SNPYKSL
+120 KE
-127 NKAITTAKMGNSI
+127 NSI
-140 YLYDGNHKLDK
+140 N
-151 VLPTLN
+151 
-157 KSLKIYGQSK
+157 SK
-167 NNTIIDGDYKY
+167 N
-178 TVFIVYKSNL
+178 V
-188 TLENLKII
+188 
-196 NGNGTYGGAIKGKAN
+196 
-211 STIFI
+211 
-216 NNCYF
+216 
-221 QNNMGVNGGAIG
+221 
-233 SIEDNCNIEI
+233 
-243 LNSTFNNNSASN
+243 
-255 NGGSVI
+255 
-261 SSALNS
+261 
-267 NLKISNS
+267 
-274 TFINNRINN
+274 
-283 IEGKGGALYIGGS
+283 
-296 TTSSI
+296 
-301 SAKFVDNLALDGGAI
+301 
-316 YVARLSK
+316 
-323 SNITNSIFI
+323 
-332 NNKAGN
+332 
-338 ENKQGDGGAINIG
+338 
-351 AGDHQIKTSI
+351 
-361 FMNNSATNGGAV
+361 
-373 SVHSGRPVYISNS
+373 
-386 AFDKNMAFKCGGA
+386 
-399 VFNYGDGSVTNCNF
+399 
-413 TNNLAKDRG
+413 
-422 GAFIDTGRQDTYNI
+422 
-436 IHCRFSLNRAYNNT
+436 
-450 NLSLGGAVALCGGS
+450 
-464 GRYKISKSYFERNSA
+464 
-479 NYGGGIVIVPA
+479 
-490 SIICDIE
+490 
-497 GSSFHKNNATYDGG
+497 
-511 VLFSRGNTSTVNIK
+511 
-525 YSNFT
+525 
-530 TNSANNSGALLF
+530 
-542 DGLGSSYVIDY
+542 
-553 CFFRNNYANSSGG
+553 
-566 AIQNQKNS
+566 
-574 SISSKYTKFIE
+574 
-585 NKALTKG
+585 
-592 GAIYNNDLSN
+592 
-602 LYLSTM
+602 
-608 NFVNNT
+608 
-614 ANSGSAIYNCNSNNS
+614 
-629 FINKSCII
+629 
-637 NNNIVSHGSFDA
+637 
-649 RFNWWG
+649 
-655 SNNGNTSVANV
+655 NTSV
-666 DKTFPVVFVSSV
+666 
-678 KTVTYDQQNNITSFK
+678 
-693 VLLDVYHYND
+693 
-703 TGVLRILDQNMPN
+703 
-716 MTVNLN
+716 
-722 NNLKNCTFDK
+722 
-732 QQYILFSLIGNQ
+732 
-744 KNSSNI
+744 
-750 LTAKLDYQTNNM
+750 
-762 GVFKYNYINL
+762 
-772 PKIIIAH
+772 
-779 HGNNTINATICQ
+779 
-791 IDDTLLDCDTQIVL
+791 
-805 KLNDNTYQ
+805 
-813 IVDLLGKSG
+813 
-822 NSPVTRAKIV
+822 
-832 NGKIKINFTIPST
+832 
-845 FLCKNY
+845 
-851 SLSLV
+851 
-856 NIGHEVNTSLLCER
+856 
-870 SISSSTL
+870 
-877 TLVPNNEVN
+877 
-886 AIETNEIIT
+886 
-895 EPKKQVI
+895 
-902 DNITELDLGLIEL
+902 
-915 NNFIKDDNIK
+915 KDK

-930 ENTTNL
+930 ENTNNL
-936 TKVRVVAG
+936 TKVRVVAD

-966 TVSTG
+966 TVSIG

-1017 YARSELNKTLNIT
+1017 YARYELNKTLNIT

-1062 KTVPVGK
+1062 KTVSVGK
-1069 LFIKVNGKTYT
+1069 LFIKINGNTYT

-1089 SCTYRISN
+1089 NCTYSIPN
-1097 LKTGVYKLQ
+1097 WNKGVYKLQ

-1119 LNKTLNITNK
+1119 LNKTLNITNN

-1137 NSVSA
+1137 NSITA
-1142 YPGDNVTFNGYV
+1142 HPGDNVTFNGYV
-1154 VDEYNR
+1154 VDEFNKT
-1160 IVSTGKLFI
+1160 VSVGKLFI

-1327 STTILVDDY
+1327 STTILVDDF

-1435 ITCYAGGGVSVK
+1435 ITCYAGGGVSIK

-1454 GHPLNNGS
+1454 GHPLNSGS

-1530 VISFINDIDHLYYF
+1530 VISFIPYDQYHPYF

>member
-81 NSIKTNTTKSIKK
+81 YDETNSIKTNTTKQNNI
-94 TSSNLNSTYDYYVN
+94 NSKQTTLK
-108 PINGNDSNNGNS
+108 NDSN
-120 SNPYKSL
+120 KE
-127 NKAITTAKMGNSI
+127 NSI
-140 YLYDGNHKLDK
+140 N
-151 VLPTLN
+151 
-157 KSLKIYGQSK
+157 SK
-167 NNTIIDGDYKY
+167 N
-178 TVFIVYKSNL
+178 V
-188 TLENLKII
+188 
-196 NGNGTYGGAIKGKAN
+196 
-211 STIFI
+211 
-216 NNCYF
+216 
-221 QNNMGVNGGAIG
+221 
-233 SIEDNCNIEI
+233 
-243 LNSTFNNNSASN
+243 
-255 NGGSVI
+255 
-261 SSALNS
+261 
-267 NLKISNS
+267 
-274 TFINNRINN
+274 
-283 IEGKGGALYIGGS
+283 
-296 TTSSI
+296 
-301 SAKFVDNLALDGGAI
+301 
-316 YVARLSK
+316 
-323 SNITNSIFI
+323 
-332 NNKAGN
+332 
-338 ENKQGDGGAINIG
+338 
-351 AGDHQIKTSI
+351 
-361 FMNNSATNGGAV
+361 
-373 SVHSGRPVYISNS
+373 
-386 AFDKNMAFKCGGA
+386 
-399 VFNYGDGSVTNCNF
+399 
-413 TNNLAKDRG
+413 
-422 GAFIDTGRQDTYNI
+422 
-436 IHCRFSLNRAYNNT
+436 
-450 NLSLGGAVALCGGS
+450 
-464 GRYKISKSYFERNSA
+464 
-479 NYGGGIVIVPA
+479 
-490 SIICDIE
+490 
-497 GSSFHKNNATYDGG
+497 
-511 VLFSRGNTSTVNIK
+511 
-525 YSNFT
+525 
-530 TNSANNSGALLF
+530 
-542 DGLGSSYVIDY
+542 
-553 CFFRNNYANSSGG
+553 
-566 AIQNQKNS
+566 
-574 SISSKYTKFIE
+574 
-585 NKALTKG
+585 
-592 GAIYNNDLSN
+592 
-602 LYLSTM
+602 
-608 NFVNNT
+608 
-614 ANSGSAIYNCNSNNS
+614 
-629 FINKSCII
+629 
-637 NNNIVSHGSFDA
+637 
-649 RFNWWG
+649 
-655 SNNGNTSVANV
+655 NTSV
-666 DKTFPVVFVSSV
+666 
-678 KTVTYDQQNNITSFK
+678 
-693 VLLDVYHYND
+693 
-703 TGVLRILDQNMPN
+703 
-716 MTVNLN
+716 
-722 NNLKNCTFDK
+722 
-732 QQYILFSLIGNQ
+732 
-744 KNSSNI
+744 
-750 LTAKLDYQTNNM
+750 
-762 GVFKYNYINL
+762 
-772 PKIIIAH
+772 
-779 HGNNTINATICQ
+779 
-791 IDDTLLDCDTQIVL
+791 
-805 KLNDNTYQ
+805 
-813 IVDLLGKSG
+813 
-822 NSPVTRAKIV
+822 
-832 NGKIKINFTIPST
+832 
-845 FLCKNY
+845 
-851 SLSLV
+851 
-856 NIGHEVNTSLLCER
+856 
-870 SISSSTL
+870 
-877 TLVPNNEVN
+877 
-886 AIETNEIIT
+886 
-895 EPKKQVI
+895 
-902 DNITELDLGLIEL
+902 
-915 NNFIKDDNIK
+915 KDK

-930 ENTTNL
+930 ENTNNL
-936 TKVRVVAG
+936 INVRVVANS
-944 DITTHPGNNVNISG
+944 ITAHPGDNVTFNG
-958 YVVDEHNK
+958 YVVDEYNRN
-966 TVSTG
+966 VSVG

-985 IIKDNK
+985 IIEDNK
-991 FNCTYRIPNLNA
+991 FNCTYSIPNLNK
-1003 GIYKLQYVYLQNSK
+1003 GVYKLQYVYLQNSK

-1069 LFIKVNGKTYT
+1069 LFIKINGKTYT

-1089 SCTYRISN
+1089 NCTYRIPN

-1106 YVYLQNSK
+1106 YVYLQNNK

-1119 LNKTLNITNK
+1119 LNKTLNITNN

-1327 STTILVDDY
+1327 STTILVDDF

-1454 GHPLNNGS
+1454 GNPLNKGS

-1604 KYTIPKNAKSG
+1604 KYTIPKNAKPG
-1615 SVFKLTLLYSG
+1615 SLFKLTLLYSG

>member
-42 HVVSNNTCISNKDN
+42 HVVSNNTCISTKDN

-81 NSIKTNTTKSIKK
+81 YDKTNTTKQNNI
-94 TSSNLNSTYDYYVN
+94 NSKQTTLK
-108 PINGNDSNNGNS
+108 NDSN
-120 SNPYKSL
+120 KE
-127 NKAITTAKMGNSI
+127 NSI
-140 YLYDGNHKLDK
+140 N
-151 VLPTLN
+151 
-157 KSLKIYGQSK
+157 SK
-167 NNTIIDGDYKY
+167 N
-178 TVFIVYKSNL
+178 V
-188 TLENLKII
+188 
-196 NGNGTYGGAIKGKAN
+196 
-211 STIFI
+211 
-216 NNCYF
+216 
-221 QNNMGVNGGAIG
+221 
-233 SIEDNCNIEI
+233 
-243 LNSTFNNNSASN
+243 
-255 NGGSVI
+255 
-261 SSALNS
+261 
-267 NLKISNS
+267 
-274 TFINNRINN
+274 
-283 IEGKGGALYIGGS
+283 
-296 TTSSI
+296 
-301 SAKFVDNLALDGGAI
+301 
-316 YVARLSK
+316 
-323 SNITNSIFI
+323 
-332 NNKAGN
+332 
-338 ENKQGDGGAINIG
+338 
-351 AGDHQIKTSI
+351 
-361 FMNNSATNGGAV
+361 
-373 SVHSGRPVYISNS
+373 
-386 AFDKNMAFKCGGA
+386 
-399 VFNYGDGSVTNCNF
+399 
-413 TNNLAKDRG
+413 
-422 GAFIDTGRQDTYNI
+422 
-436 IHCRFSLNRAYNNT
+436 
-450 NLSLGGAVALCGGS
+450 
-464 GRYKISKSYFERNSA
+464 
-479 NYGGGIVIVPA
+479 
-490 SIICDIE
+490 
-497 GSSFHKNNATYDGG
+497 
-511 VLFSRGNTSTVNIK
+511 
-525 YSNFT
+525 
-530 TNSANNSGALLF
+530 
-542 DGLGSSYVIDY
+542 
-553 CFFRNNYANSSGG
+553 
-566 AIQNQKNS
+566 
-574 SISSKYTKFIE
+574 
-585 NKALTKG
+585 
-592 GAIYNNDLSN
+592 
-602 LYLSTM
+602 
-608 NFVNNT
+608 
-614 ANSGSAIYNCNSNNS
+614 
-629 FINKSCII
+629 
-637 NNNIVSHGSFDA
+637 
-649 RFNWWG
+649 
-655 SNNGNTSVANV
+655 NTSV
-666 DKTFPVVFVSSV
+666 
-678 KTVTYDQQNNITSFK
+678 
-693 VLLDVYHYND
+693 
-703 TGVLRILDQNMPN
+703 
-716 MTVNLN
+716 
-722 NNLKNCTFDK
+722 
-732 QQYILFSLIGNQ
+732 
-744 KNSSNI
+744 
-750 LTAKLDYQTNNM
+750 
-762 GVFKYNYINL
+762 
-772 PKIIIAH
+772 
-779 HGNNTINATICQ
+779 
-791 IDDTLLDCDTQIVL
+791 
-805 KLNDNTYQ
+805 
-813 IVDLLGKSG
+813 
-822 NSPVTRAKIV
+822 
-832 NGKIKINFTIPST
+832 
-845 FLCKNY
+845 
-851 SLSLV
+851 
-856 NIGHEVNTSLLCER
+856 
-870 SISSSTL
+870 
-877 TLVPNNEVN
+877 
-886 AIETNEIIT
+886 
-895 EPKKQVI
+895 
-902 DNITELDLGLIEL
+902 
-915 NNFIKDDNIK
+915 KDK

-930 ENTTNL
+930 EDTNNL
-936 TKVRVVAG
+936 TNVRVVAG

-966 TVSTG
+966 TVSIG
-971 KLFIKINGDTYTSC
+971 KLFIKINGDT
-985 IIKDNK
+985 
-991 FNCTYRIPNLNA
+991 
-1003 GIYKLQYVYLQNSK
+1003 
-1017 YARSELNKTLNIT
+1017 
-1030 NNLFNVRVVANSI
+1030 
-1043 TAHPGDN
+1043 H
-1050 VTFNGYVVDEFN
+1050 
-1062 KTVPVGK
+1062 
-1069 LFIKVNGKTYT
+1069 T

-1089 SCTYRISN
+1089 NCTYSIPN
-1097 LKTGVYKLQ
+1097 LNKGVYKLQ
-1106 YVYLQNSK
+1106 YIYLQNSK

-1129 LFNVRVVA
+1129 LINVRVVA

-1154 VDEYNR
+1154 VDEYNHN
-1160 IVSTGKLFI
+1160 VSVGKLFI
-1169 KINGNTYTSCII
+1169 KINGKTYTSCII

-1327 STTILVDDY
+1327 STTILVDDF

-1454 GHPLNNGS
+1454 GHPLNSGS

-1530 VISFINDIDHLYYF
+1530 VISFIPYDQYHPYF

>member
-42 HVVSNNTCISNKDN
+42 HVVSNNTCISTKDN

-81 NSIKTNTTKSIKK
+81 YDKTNTTKQNNI
-94 TSSNLNSTYDYYVN
+94 NSKQTTLK
-108 PINGNDSNNGNS
+108 NDSN
-120 SNPYKSL
+120 KE
-127 NKAITTAKMGNSI
+127 NSI
-140 YLYDGNHKLDK
+140 N
-151 VLPTLN
+151 
-157 KSLKIYGQSK
+157 SK
-167 NNTIIDGDYKY
+167 N
-178 TVFIVYKSNL
+178 V
-188 TLENLKII
+188 
-196 NGNGTYGGAIKGKAN
+196 
-211 STIFI
+211 
-216 NNCYF
+216 
-221 QNNMGVNGGAIG
+221 
-233 SIEDNCNIEI
+233 
-243 LNSTFNNNSASN
+243 
-255 NGGSVI
+255 
-261 SSALNS
+261 
-267 NLKISNS
+267 
-274 TFINNRINN
+274 
-283 IEGKGGALYIGGS
+283 
-296 TTSSI
+296 
-301 SAKFVDNLALDGGAI
+301 
-316 YVARLSK
+316 
-323 SNITNSIFI
+323 
-332 NNKAGN
+332 
-338 ENKQGDGGAINIG
+338 
-351 AGDHQIKTSI
+351 
-361 FMNNSATNGGAV
+361 
-373 SVHSGRPVYISNS
+373 
-386 AFDKNMAFKCGGA
+386 
-399 VFNYGDGSVTNCNF
+399 
-413 TNNLAKDRG
+413 
-422 GAFIDTGRQDTYNI
+422 
-436 IHCRFSLNRAYNNT
+436 
-450 NLSLGGAVALCGGS
+450 
-464 GRYKISKSYFERNSA
+464 
-479 NYGGGIVIVPA
+479 
-490 SIICDIE
+490 
-497 GSSFHKNNATYDGG
+497 
-511 VLFSRGNTSTVNIK
+511 
-525 YSNFT
+525 
-530 TNSANNSGALLF
+530 
-542 DGLGSSYVIDY
+542 
-553 CFFRNNYANSSGG
+553 
-566 AIQNQKNS
+566 
-574 SISSKYTKFIE
+574 
-585 NKALTKG
+585 
-592 GAIYNNDLSN
+592 
-602 LYLSTM
+602 
-608 NFVNNT
+608 
-614 ANSGSAIYNCNSNNS
+614 
-629 FINKSCII
+629 
-637 NNNIVSHGSFDA
+637 
-649 RFNWWG
+649 
-655 SNNGNTSVANV
+655 NTSV
-666 DKTFPVVFVSSV
+666 
-678 KTVTYDQQNNITSFK
+678 
-693 VLLDVYHYND
+693 
-703 TGVLRILDQNMPN
+703 
-716 MTVNLN
+716 
-722 NNLKNCTFDK
+722 
-732 QQYILFSLIGNQ
+732 
-744 KNSSNI
+744 
-750 LTAKLDYQTNNM
+750 
-762 GVFKYNYINL
+762 
-772 PKIIIAH
+772 
-779 HGNNTINATICQ
+779 
-791 IDDTLLDCDTQIVL
+791 
-805 KLNDNTYQ
+805 
-813 IVDLLGKSG
+813 
-822 NSPVTRAKIV
+822 
-832 NGKIKINFTIPST
+832 
-845 FLCKNY
+845 
-851 SLSLV
+851 
-856 NIGHEVNTSLLCER
+856 
-870 SISSSTL
+870 
-877 TLVPNNEVN
+877 
-886 AIETNEIIT
+886 
-895 EPKKQVI
+895 
-902 DNITELDLGLIEL
+902 
-915 NNFIKDDNIK
+915 KDK

-930 ENTTNL
+930 ENTNNL
-936 TKVRVVAG
+936 TKVRVVAD

-966 TVSTG
+966 TVSIG

-1017 YARSELNKTLNIT
+1017 YARYELNKTLNIT

-1062 KTVPVGK
+1062 KTVSVGK
-1069 LFIKVNGKTYT
+1069 LFIKINGDTYT

-1089 SCTYRISN
+1089 NCTYRIPN
-1097 LKTGVYKLQ
+1097 LKKGVYKLQ

-1119 LNKTLNITNK
+1119 LNKTLNITNN

-1137 NSVSA
+1137 NSITA
-1142 YPGDNVTFNGYV
+1142 HPGDNVTFNGYV
-1154 VDEYNR
+1154 VDEFNKT
-1160 IVSTGKLFI
+1160 VSVGKLFI
-1169 KINGNTYTSCII
+1169 KINGDTYTSCII

-1186 NCTYSIPNWNKGV
+1186 NCTYRIPNLKKGV

-1327 STTILVDDY
+1327 STTILVDDF

-1435 ITCYAGGGVSVK
+1435 ITCYAGGGVSIK

-1454 GHPLNNGS
+1454 GHPLNSGS

-1530 VISFINDIDHLYYF
+1530 VISFIPYDQYHPYF

>member
-81 NSIKTNTTKSIKK
+81 YDETNSIKTNTTKQNNI
-94 TSSNLNSTYDYYVN
+94 NSKQTTLK
-108 PINGNDSNNGNS
+108 NDSN
-120 SNPYKSL
+120 KE
-127 NKAITTAKMGNSI
+127 NSI
-140 YLYDGNHKLDK
+140 N
-151 VLPTLN
+151 
-157 KSLKIYGQSK
+157 SK
-167 NNTIIDGDYKY
+167 N
-178 TVFIVYKSNL
+178 V
-188 TLENLKII
+188 
-196 NGNGTYGGAIKGKAN
+196 
-211 STIFI
+211 
-216 NNCYF
+216 
-221 QNNMGVNGGAIG
+221 
-233 SIEDNCNIEI
+233 
-243 LNSTFNNNSASN
+243 
-255 NGGSVI
+255 
-261 SSALNS
+261 
-267 NLKISNS
+267 
-274 TFINNRINN
+274 
-283 IEGKGGALYIGGS
+283 
-296 TTSSI
+296 
-301 SAKFVDNLALDGGAI
+301 
-316 YVARLSK
+316 
-323 SNITNSIFI
+323 
-332 NNKAGN
+332 
-338 ENKQGDGGAINIG
+338 
-351 AGDHQIKTSI
+351 
-361 FMNNSATNGGAV
+361 
-373 SVHSGRPVYISNS
+373 
-386 AFDKNMAFKCGGA
+386 
-399 VFNYGDGSVTNCNF
+399 
-413 TNNLAKDRG
+413 
-422 GAFIDTGRQDTYNI
+422 
-436 IHCRFSLNRAYNNT
+436 
-450 NLSLGGAVALCGGS
+450 
-464 GRYKISKSYFERNSA
+464 
-479 NYGGGIVIVPA
+479 
-490 SIICDIE
+490 
-497 GSSFHKNNATYDGG
+497 
-511 VLFSRGNTSTVNIK
+511 
-525 YSNFT
+525 
-530 TNSANNSGALLF
+530 
-542 DGLGSSYVIDY
+542 
-553 CFFRNNYANSSGG
+553 
-566 AIQNQKNS
+566 
-574 SISSKYTKFIE
+574 
-585 NKALTKG
+585 
-592 GAIYNNDLSN
+592 
-602 LYLSTM
+602 
-608 NFVNNT
+608 
-614 ANSGSAIYNCNSNNS
+614 
-629 FINKSCII
+629 
-637 NNNIVSHGSFDA
+637 
-649 RFNWWG
+649 
-655 SNNGNTSVANV
+655 NTSV
-666 DKTFPVVFVSSV
+666 
-678 KTVTYDQQNNITSFK
+678 
-693 VLLDVYHYND
+693 
-703 TGVLRILDQNMPN
+703 
-716 MTVNLN
+716 
-722 NNLKNCTFDK
+722 
-732 QQYILFSLIGNQ
+732 
-744 KNSSNI
+744 
-750 LTAKLDYQTNNM
+750 
-762 GVFKYNYINL
+762 
-772 PKIIIAH
+772 
-779 HGNNTINATICQ
+779 
-791 IDDTLLDCDTQIVL
+791 
-805 KLNDNTYQ
+805 
-813 IVDLLGKSG
+813 
-822 NSPVTRAKIV
+822 
-832 NGKIKINFTIPST
+832 
-845 FLCKNY
+845 
-851 SLSLV
+851 
-856 NIGHEVNTSLLCER
+856 
-870 SISSSTL
+870 
-877 TLVPNNEVN
+877 
-886 AIETNEIIT
+886 
-895 EPKKQVI
+895 
-902 DNITELDLGLIEL
+902 
-915 NNFIKDDNIK
+915 KDK

-930 ENTTNL
+930 ENTNNL
-936 TKVRVVAG
+936 T
-944 DITTHPGNNVNISG
+944 H
-958 YVVDEHNK
+958 
-966 TVSTG
+966 
-971 KLFIKINGDTYTSC
+971 
-985 IIKDNK
+985 
-991 FNCTYRIPNLNA
+991 
-1003 GIYKLQYVYLQNSK
+1003 
-1017 YARSELNKTLNIT
+1017 
-1030 NNLFNVRVVANSI
+1030 
-1043 TAHPGDN
+1043 
-1050 VTFNGYVVDEFN
+1050 
-1062 KTVPVGK
+1062 
-1069 LFIKVNGKTYT
+1069 
-1080 SCIIEDNKF
+1080 
-1089 SCTYRISN
+1089 
-1097 LKTGVYKLQ
+1097 
-1106 YVYLQNSK
+1106 
-1114 YARYE
+1114 
-1119 LNKTLNITNK
+1119 
-1129 LFNVRVVA
+1129 VRVVA

>member
-42 HVVSNNTCISNKDN
+42 HVVSNNTCISTKDN

-81 NSIKTNTTKSIKK
+81 NSIKTNTTKQNNIN
-94 TSSNLNSTYDYYVN
+94 SNQTTLKNNS
-108 PINGNDSNNGNS
+108 
-120 SNPYKSL
+120 
-127 NKAITTAKMGNSI
+127 NKENSI
-140 YLYDGNHKLDK
+140 N
-151 VLPTLN
+151 
-157 KSLKIYGQSK
+157 SK
-167 NNTIIDGDYKY
+167 N
-178 TVFIVYKSNL
+178 V
-188 TLENLKII
+188 
-196 NGNGTYGGAIKGKAN
+196 
-211 STIFI
+211 
-216 NNCYF
+216 
-221 QNNMGVNGGAIG
+221 
-233 SIEDNCNIEI
+233 
-243 LNSTFNNNSASN
+243 
-255 NGGSVI
+255 
-261 SSALNS
+261 
-267 NLKISNS
+267 
-274 TFINNRINN
+274 
-283 IEGKGGALYIGGS
+283 
-296 TTSSI
+296 
-301 SAKFVDNLALDGGAI
+301 
-316 YVARLSK
+316 
-323 SNITNSIFI
+323 
-332 NNKAGN
+332 
-338 ENKQGDGGAINIG
+338 
-351 AGDHQIKTSI
+351 
-361 FMNNSATNGGAV
+361 
-373 SVHSGRPVYISNS
+373 
-386 AFDKNMAFKCGGA
+386 
-399 VFNYGDGSVTNCNF
+399 
-413 TNNLAKDRG
+413 
-422 GAFIDTGRQDTYNI
+422 
-436 IHCRFSLNRAYNNT
+436 
-450 NLSLGGAVALCGGS
+450 
-464 GRYKISKSYFERNSA
+464 
-479 NYGGGIVIVPA
+479 
-490 SIICDIE
+490 
-497 GSSFHKNNATYDGG
+497 
-511 VLFSRGNTSTVNIK
+511 
-525 YSNFT
+525 
-530 TNSANNSGALLF
+530 
-542 DGLGSSYVIDY
+542 
-553 CFFRNNYANSSGG
+553 
-566 AIQNQKNS
+566 
-574 SISSKYTKFIE
+574 
-585 NKALTKG
+585 
-592 GAIYNNDLSN
+592 
-602 LYLSTM
+602 
-608 NFVNNT
+608 
-614 ANSGSAIYNCNSNNS
+614 
-629 FINKSCII
+629 
-637 NNNIVSHGSFDA
+637 
-649 RFNWWG
+649 
-655 SNNGNTSVANV
+655 NTSV
-666 DKTFPVVFVSSV
+666 
-678 KTVTYDQQNNITSFK
+678 
-693 VLLDVYHYND
+693 
-703 TGVLRILDQNMPN
+703 
-716 MTVNLN
+716 
-722 NNLKNCTFDK
+722 
-732 QQYILFSLIGNQ
+732 
-744 KNSSNI
+744 
-750 LTAKLDYQTNNM
+750 
-762 GVFKYNYINL
+762 
-772 PKIIIAH
+772 
-779 HGNNTINATICQ
+779 
-791 IDDTLLDCDTQIVL
+791 
-805 KLNDNTYQ
+805 
-813 IVDLLGKSG
+813 
-822 NSPVTRAKIV
+822 
-832 NGKIKINFTIPST
+832 
-845 FLCKNY
+845 
-851 SLSLV
+851 
-856 NIGHEVNTSLLCER
+856 
-870 SISSSTL
+870 
-877 TLVPNNEVN
+877 
-886 AIETNEIIT
+886 
-895 EPKKQVI
+895 
-902 DNITELDLGLIEL
+902 
-915 NNFIKDDNIK
+915 KDK

-930 ENTTNL
+930 ENTNNL
-936 TKVRVVAG
+936 THVRVVAG

-1030 NNLFNVRVVANSI
+1030 NNLFNVRVVANSVS
-1043 TAHPGDN
+1043 AYPGDN

-1069 LFIKVNGKTYT
+1069 LFIKINGK
-1080 SCIIEDNKF
+1080 
-1089 SCTYRISN
+1089 
-1097 LKTGVYKLQ
+1097 
-1106 YVYLQNSK
+1106 
-1114 YARYE
+1114 
-1119 LNKTLNITNK
+1119 
-1129 LFNVRVVA
+1129 
-1137 NSVSA
+1137 
-1142 YPGDNVTFNGYV
+1142 
-1154 VDEYNR
+1154 
-1160 IVSTGKLFI
+1160 
-1169 KINGNTYTSCII
+1169 TYTSCII

-1327 STTILVDDY
+1327 STTILVDDF

-1454 GHPLNNGS
+1454 GHPLNSGS

-1530 VISFINDIDHLYYF
+1530 VISFIPYDQYHPYF

>member
-81 NSIKTNTTKSIKK
+81 NSIKTNTTKQNNIN
-94 TSSNLNSTYDYYVN
+94 SNQTTLKNNS
-108 PINGNDSNNGNS
+108 
-120 SNPYKSL
+120 
-127 NKAITTAKMGNSI
+127 NKENSI
-140 YLYDGNHKLDK
+140 N
-151 VLPTLN
+151 
-157 KSLKIYGQSK
+157 SK
-167 NNTIIDGDYKY
+167 N
-178 TVFIVYKSNL
+178 V
-188 TLENLKII
+188 
-196 NGNGTYGGAIKGKAN
+196 
-211 STIFI
+211 
-216 NNCYF
+216 
-221 QNNMGVNGGAIG
+221 
-233 SIEDNCNIEI
+233 
-243 LNSTFNNNSASN
+243 
-255 NGGSVI
+255 
-261 SSALNS
+261 
-267 NLKISNS
+267 
-274 TFINNRINN
+274 
-283 IEGKGGALYIGGS
+283 
-296 TTSSI
+296 
-301 SAKFVDNLALDGGAI
+301 
-316 YVARLSK
+316 
-323 SNITNSIFI
+323 
-332 NNKAGN
+332 
-338 ENKQGDGGAINIG
+338 
-351 AGDHQIKTSI
+351 
-361 FMNNSATNGGAV
+361 
-373 SVHSGRPVYISNS
+373 
-386 AFDKNMAFKCGGA
+386 
-399 VFNYGDGSVTNCNF
+399 
-413 TNNLAKDRG
+413 
-422 GAFIDTGRQDTYNI
+422 
-436 IHCRFSLNRAYNNT
+436 
-450 NLSLGGAVALCGGS
+450 
-464 GRYKISKSYFERNSA
+464 
-479 NYGGGIVIVPA
+479 
-490 SIICDIE
+490 
-497 GSSFHKNNATYDGG
+497 
-511 VLFSRGNTSTVNIK
+511 
-525 YSNFT
+525 
-530 TNSANNSGALLF
+530 
-542 DGLGSSYVIDY
+542 
-553 CFFRNNYANSSGG
+553 
-566 AIQNQKNS
+566 
-574 SISSKYTKFIE
+574 
-585 NKALTKG
+585 
-592 GAIYNNDLSN
+592 
-602 LYLSTM
+602 
-608 NFVNNT
+608 
-614 ANSGSAIYNCNSNNS
+614 
-629 FINKSCII
+629 
-637 NNNIVSHGSFDA
+637 
-649 RFNWWG
+649 
-655 SNNGNTSVANV
+655 NTSV
-666 DKTFPVVFVSSV
+666 
-678 KTVTYDQQNNITSFK
+678 
-693 VLLDVYHYND
+693 
-703 TGVLRILDQNMPN
+703 
-716 MTVNLN
+716 
-722 NNLKNCTFDK
+722 
-732 QQYILFSLIGNQ
+732 
-744 KNSSNI
+744 
-750 LTAKLDYQTNNM
+750 
-762 GVFKYNYINL
+762 
-772 PKIIIAH
+772 
-779 HGNNTINATICQ
+779 
-791 IDDTLLDCDTQIVL
+791 
-805 KLNDNTYQ
+805 
-813 IVDLLGKSG
+813 
-822 NSPVTRAKIV
+822 
-832 NGKIKINFTIPST
+832 
-845 FLCKNY
+845 
-851 SLSLV
+851 
-856 NIGHEVNTSLLCER
+856 
-870 SISSSTL
+870 
-877 TLVPNNEVN
+877 
-886 AIETNEIIT
+886 
-895 EPKKQVI
+895 
-902 DNITELDLGLIEL
+902 
-915 NNFIKDDNIK
+915 KDK

-930 ENTTNL
+930 ENTNNL

-966 TVSTG
+966 TVSIG

-1017 YARSELNKTLNIT
+1017 YARYELNKTLNIT
-1030 NNLFNVRVVANSI
+1030 NNLFNVRVVANSVS
-1043 TAHPGDN
+1043 AYPGDN
-1050 VTFNGYVVDEFN
+1050 VTFNGYVVDEYN
-1062 KTVPVGK
+1062 RIVSTGK
-1069 LFIKVNGKTYT
+1069 LFIKINGNTYT

-1089 SCTYRISN
+1089 NCTYSIPN
-1097 LKTGVYKLQ
+1097 WNKGVYKLQ

-1119 LNKTLNITNK
+1119 LNKTLNITNN

-1327 STTILVDDY
+1327 STTILVDDF

-1454 GHPLNNGS
+1454 GHPLNSGS

-1530 VISFINDIDHLYYF
+1530 VISFIPYDQYHPYF

>member
-42 HVVSNNTCISNKDN
+42 HVVSNNTCISTKDN

-81 NSIKTNTTKSIKK
+81 YDKTNTTKQNNI
-94 TSSNLNSTYDYYVN
+94 NSKQTTLK
-108 PINGNDSNNGNS
+108 NDSN
-120 SNPYKSL
+120 KE
-127 NKAITTAKMGNSI
+127 NSI
-140 YLYDGNHKLDK
+140 N
-151 VLPTLN
+151 
-157 KSLKIYGQSK
+157 SK
-167 NNTIIDGDYKY
+167 N
-178 TVFIVYKSNL
+178 V
-188 TLENLKII
+188 
-196 NGNGTYGGAIKGKAN
+196 
-211 STIFI
+211 
-216 NNCYF
+216 
-221 QNNMGVNGGAIG
+221 
-233 SIEDNCNIEI
+233 
-243 LNSTFNNNSASN
+243 
-255 NGGSVI
+255 
-261 SSALNS
+261 
-267 NLKISNS
+267 
-274 TFINNRINN
+274 
-283 IEGKGGALYIGGS
+283 
-296 TTSSI
+296 
-301 SAKFVDNLALDGGAI
+301 
-316 YVARLSK
+316 
-323 SNITNSIFI
+323 
-332 NNKAGN
+332 
-338 ENKQGDGGAINIG
+338 
-351 AGDHQIKTSI
+351 
-361 FMNNSATNGGAV
+361 
-373 SVHSGRPVYISNS
+373 
-386 AFDKNMAFKCGGA
+386 
-399 VFNYGDGSVTNCNF
+399 
-413 TNNLAKDRG
+413 
-422 GAFIDTGRQDTYNI
+422 
-436 IHCRFSLNRAYNNT
+436 
-450 NLSLGGAVALCGGS
+450 
-464 GRYKISKSYFERNSA
+464 
-479 NYGGGIVIVPA
+479 
-490 SIICDIE
+490 
-497 GSSFHKNNATYDGG
+497 
-511 VLFSRGNTSTVNIK
+511 
-525 YSNFT
+525 
-530 TNSANNSGALLF
+530 
-542 DGLGSSYVIDY
+542 
-553 CFFRNNYANSSGG
+553 
-566 AIQNQKNS
+566 
-574 SISSKYTKFIE
+574 
-585 NKALTKG
+585 
-592 GAIYNNDLSN
+592 
-602 LYLSTM
+602 
-608 NFVNNT
+608 
-614 ANSGSAIYNCNSNNS
+614 
-629 FINKSCII
+629 
-637 NNNIVSHGSFDA
+637 
-649 RFNWWG
+649 
-655 SNNGNTSVANV
+655 NTSV
-666 DKTFPVVFVSSV
+666 
-678 KTVTYDQQNNITSFK
+678 
-693 VLLDVYHYND
+693 
-703 TGVLRILDQNMPN
+703 
-716 MTVNLN
+716 
-722 NNLKNCTFDK
+722 
-732 QQYILFSLIGNQ
+732 
-744 KNSSNI
+744 
-750 LTAKLDYQTNNM
+750 
-762 GVFKYNYINL
+762 
-772 PKIIIAH
+772 
-779 HGNNTINATICQ
+779 
-791 IDDTLLDCDTQIVL
+791 
-805 KLNDNTYQ
+805 
-813 IVDLLGKSG
+813 
-822 NSPVTRAKIV
+822 
-832 NGKIKINFTIPST
+832 
-845 FLCKNY
+845 
-851 SLSLV
+851 
-856 NIGHEVNTSLLCER
+856 
-870 SISSSTL
+870 
-877 TLVPNNEVN
+877 
-886 AIETNEIIT
+886 
-895 EPKKQVI
+895 
-902 DNITELDLGLIEL
+902 
-915 NNFIKDDNIK
+915 KDK

-930 ENTTNL
+930 ENTNNL
-936 TKVRVVAG
+936 TKVRVVAD

-966 TVSTG
+966 TVSIG

-1017 YARSELNKTLNIT
+1017 YARYELNKTLNIT

-1043 TAHPGDN
+1043 TAHLGDN

-1062 KTVPVGK
+1062 KTV
-1069 LFIKVNGKTYT
+1069 
-1080 SCIIEDNKF
+1080 
-1089 SCTYRISN
+1089 
-1097 LKTGVYKLQ
+1097 
-1106 YVYLQNSK
+1106 
-1114 YARYE
+1114 
-1119 LNKTLNITNK
+1119 
-1129 LFNVRVVA
+1129 
-1137 NSVSA
+1137 SV
-1142 YPGDNVTFNGYV
+1142 
-1154 VDEYNR
+1154 
-1160 IVSTGKLFI
+1160 GKLFI
-1169 KINGNTYTSCII
+1169 KINGDTYTSCII

-1186 NCTYSIPNWNKGV
+1186 NCTYRIPNLKTGV

-1327 STTILVDDY
+1327 STTILVDDF

-1435 ITCYAGGGVSVK
+1435 ITCYAGGGVSIK

-1454 GHPLNNGS
+1454 GHPLNSGS

-1530 VISFINDIDHLYYF
+1530 VISFIPYDQYHPYF

>member
-42 HVVSNNTCISNKDN
+42 HVVSNNTCISTKDN

-81 NSIKTNTTKSIKK
+81 YDKTNTTKQNNI
-94 TSSNLNSTYDYYVN
+94 NSKQTTLK
-108 PINGNDSNNGNS
+108 NDSN
-120 SNPYKSL
+120 KE
-127 NKAITTAKMGNSI
+127 NSI
-140 YLYDGNHKLDK
+140 N
-151 VLPTLN
+151 
-157 KSLKIYGQSK
+157 SK
-167 NNTIIDGDYKY
+167 N
-178 TVFIVYKSNL
+178 V
-188 TLENLKII
+188 
-196 NGNGTYGGAIKGKAN
+196 
-211 STIFI
+211 
-216 NNCYF
+216 
-221 QNNMGVNGGAIG
+221 
-233 SIEDNCNIEI
+233 
-243 LNSTFNNNSASN
+243 
-255 NGGSVI
+255 
-261 SSALNS
+261 
-267 NLKISNS
+267 
-274 TFINNRINN
+274 
-283 IEGKGGALYIGGS
+283 
-296 TTSSI
+296 
-301 SAKFVDNLALDGGAI
+301 
-316 YVARLSK
+316 
-323 SNITNSIFI
+323 
-332 NNKAGN
+332 
-338 ENKQGDGGAINIG
+338 
-351 AGDHQIKTSI
+351 
-361 FMNNSATNGGAV
+361 
-373 SVHSGRPVYISNS
+373 
-386 AFDKNMAFKCGGA
+386 
-399 VFNYGDGSVTNCNF
+399 
-413 TNNLAKDRG
+413 
-422 GAFIDTGRQDTYNI
+422 
-436 IHCRFSLNRAYNNT
+436 
-450 NLSLGGAVALCGGS
+450 
-464 GRYKISKSYFERNSA
+464 
-479 NYGGGIVIVPA
+479 
-490 SIICDIE
+490 
-497 GSSFHKNNATYDGG
+497 
-511 VLFSRGNTSTVNIK
+511 
-525 YSNFT
+525 
-530 TNSANNSGALLF
+530 
-542 DGLGSSYVIDY
+542 
-553 CFFRNNYANSSGG
+553 
-566 AIQNQKNS
+566 
-574 SISSKYTKFIE
+574 
-585 NKALTKG
+585 
-592 GAIYNNDLSN
+592 
-602 LYLSTM
+602 
-608 NFVNNT
+608 
-614 ANSGSAIYNCNSNNS
+614 
-629 FINKSCII
+629 
-637 NNNIVSHGSFDA
+637 
-649 RFNWWG
+649 
-655 SNNGNTSVANV
+655 NTSV
-666 DKTFPVVFVSSV
+666 
-678 KTVTYDQQNNITSFK
+678 
-693 VLLDVYHYND
+693 
-703 TGVLRILDQNMPN
+703 
-716 MTVNLN
+716 
-722 NNLKNCTFDK
+722 
-732 QQYILFSLIGNQ
+732 
-744 KNSSNI
+744 
-750 LTAKLDYQTNNM
+750 
-762 GVFKYNYINL
+762 
-772 PKIIIAH
+772 
-779 HGNNTINATICQ
+779 
-791 IDDTLLDCDTQIVL
+791 
-805 KLNDNTYQ
+805 
-813 IVDLLGKSG
+813 
-822 NSPVTRAKIV
+822 
-832 NGKIKINFTIPST
+832 
-845 FLCKNY
+845 
-851 SLSLV
+851 
-856 NIGHEVNTSLLCER
+856 
-870 SISSSTL
+870 
-877 TLVPNNEVN
+877 
-886 AIETNEIIT
+886 
-895 EPKKQVI
+895 
-902 DNITELDLGLIEL
+902 
-915 NNFIKDDNIK
+915 KDK

-930 ENTTNL
+930 ENTNNL
-936 TKVRVVAG
+936 TKVRVVAD

-966 TVSTG
+966 TVSIG

-1017 YARSELNKTLNIT
+1017 YARYELNKTLNIT
-1030 NNLFNVRVVANSI
+1030 NNLFNVRVVANSVS
-1043 TAHPGDN
+1043 AYPGDN
-1050 VTFNGYVVDEFN
+1050 VTFNGYVVDEYN
-1062 KTVPVGK
+1062 RIVSTGK
-1069 LFIKVNGKTYT
+1069 LFIKINGNTYT

-1089 SCTYRISN
+1089 NCTYSIPN
-1097 LKTGVYKLQ
+1097 WNKGVYKLQ

-1119 LNKTLNITNK
+1119 LNKTLNITNN

-1327 STTILVDDY
+1327 STTILVDDF

-1435 ITCYAGGGVSVK
+1435 ITCYAGGGVSIK

-1454 GHPLNNGS
+1454 GHPLNSGS

-1530 VISFINDIDHLYYF
+1530 VISFIPYDQYHPYF

>member
-42 HVVSNNTCISNKDN
+42 HVVSNNTCISTKDN

-81 NSIKTNTTKSIKK
+81 YDKTNTTKSIKK

-221 QNNMGVNGGAIG
+221 QNNRGVNGGAIG

-386 AFDKNMAFKCGGA
+386 TFDKNMAFKCGGA

-450 NLSLGGAVALCGGS
+450 NSSWGGAVALCGGS

-479 NYGGGIVIVPA
+479 NCGGGIVIVPA
-490 SIICDIE
+490 SVICDIE

-744 KNSSNI
+744 KNSSNV

-902 DNITELDLGLIEL
+902 DNITELDLGLIES

-930 ENTTNL
+930 ENTNNL

-1043 TAHPGDN
+1043 TVHPGDN

-1069 LFIKVNGKTYT
+1069 LFIKINGKTYT

-1089 SCTYRISN
+1089 NCTYRIPN

-1119 LNKTLNITNK
+1119 LNKTLNITNN

-1219 TLTLPNKLVNVKIVA
+1219 TLNLPNKLVNVKIVA

-1327 STTILVDDY
+1327 STTILVDDF

-1454 GHPLNNGS
+1454 GHPLNSGS

-1530 VISFINDIDHLYYF
+1530 VISFIPYDQYHPYF

-1604 KYTIPKNAKSG
+1604 KYTIPKNAKPG
-1615 SVFKLTLLYSG
+1615 SLFKLTLLYSG

-1633 ELNATVEVI
+1633 ELSATVEVI

>member
-42 HVVSNNTCISNKDN
+42 HVVSNNTCISTKDN

-81 NSIKTNTTKSIKK
+81 YDKTNTTKQNNI
-94 TSSNLNSTYDYYVN
+94 NSKQTTLK
-108 PINGNDSNNGNS
+108 NDSN
-120 SNPYKSL
+120 KE
-127 NKAITTAKMGNSI
+127 NSI
-140 YLYDGNHKLDK
+140 N
-151 VLPTLN
+151 
-157 KSLKIYGQSK
+157 SK
-167 NNTIIDGDYKY
+167 N
-178 TVFIVYKSNL
+178 V
-188 TLENLKII
+188 
-196 NGNGTYGGAIKGKAN
+196 
-211 STIFI
+211 
-216 NNCYF
+216 
-221 QNNMGVNGGAIG
+221 
-233 SIEDNCNIEI
+233 
-243 LNSTFNNNSASN
+243 
-255 NGGSVI
+255 
-261 SSALNS
+261 
-267 NLKISNS
+267 
-274 TFINNRINN
+274 
-283 IEGKGGALYIGGS
+283 
-296 TTSSI
+296 
-301 SAKFVDNLALDGGAI
+301 
-316 YVARLSK
+316 
-323 SNITNSIFI
+323 
-332 NNKAGN
+332 
-338 ENKQGDGGAINIG
+338 
-351 AGDHQIKTSI
+351 
-361 FMNNSATNGGAV
+361 
-373 SVHSGRPVYISNS
+373 
-386 AFDKNMAFKCGGA
+386 
-399 VFNYGDGSVTNCNF
+399 
-413 TNNLAKDRG
+413 
-422 GAFIDTGRQDTYNI
+422 
-436 IHCRFSLNRAYNNT
+436 
-450 NLSLGGAVALCGGS
+450 
-464 GRYKISKSYFERNSA
+464 
-479 NYGGGIVIVPA
+479 
-490 SIICDIE
+490 
-497 GSSFHKNNATYDGG
+497 
-511 VLFSRGNTSTVNIK
+511 
-525 YSNFT
+525 
-530 TNSANNSGALLF
+530 
-542 DGLGSSYVIDY
+542 
-553 CFFRNNYANSSGG
+553 
-566 AIQNQKNS
+566 
-574 SISSKYTKFIE
+574 
-585 NKALTKG
+585 
-592 GAIYNNDLSN
+592 
-602 LYLSTM
+602 
-608 NFVNNT
+608 
-614 ANSGSAIYNCNSNNS
+614 
-629 FINKSCII
+629 
-637 NNNIVSHGSFDA
+637 
-649 RFNWWG
+649 
-655 SNNGNTSVANV
+655 NTSV
-666 DKTFPVVFVSSV
+666 
-678 KTVTYDQQNNITSFK
+678 
-693 VLLDVYHYND
+693 
-703 TGVLRILDQNMPN
+703 
-716 MTVNLN
+716 
-722 NNLKNCTFDK
+722 
-732 QQYILFSLIGNQ
+732 
-744 KNSSNI
+744 
-750 LTAKLDYQTNNM
+750 
-762 GVFKYNYINL
+762 
-772 PKIIIAH
+772 
-779 HGNNTINATICQ
+779 
-791 IDDTLLDCDTQIVL
+791 
-805 KLNDNTYQ
+805 
-813 IVDLLGKSG
+813 
-822 NSPVTRAKIV
+822 
-832 NGKIKINFTIPST
+832 
-845 FLCKNY
+845 
-851 SLSLV
+851 
-856 NIGHEVNTSLLCER
+856 
-870 SISSSTL
+870 
-877 TLVPNNEVN
+877 
-886 AIETNEIIT
+886 
-895 EPKKQVI
+895 
-902 DNITELDLGLIEL
+902 
-915 NNFIKDDNIK
+915 KDK

-930 ENTTNL
+930 ENTNNL
-936 TKVRVVAG
+936 TNVRVVAG

-966 TVSTG
+966 TVSIG

-1062 KTVPVGK
+1062 KTVSVGK
-1069 LFIKVNGKTYT
+1069 LFIKINGDTYT

-1089 SCTYRISN
+1089 NCTYRIPN

-1114 YARYE
+1114 YDRYE
-1119 LNKTLNITNK
+1119 LNKTLNITNN

-1137 NSVSA
+1137 NSITA
-1142 YPGDNVTFNGYV
+1142 HPGDNVTFNGYV
-1154 VDEYNR
+1154 VDEFNKT
-1160 IVSTGKLFI
+1160 VSVGKLFI
-1169 KINGNTYTSCII
+1169 KINGDTYTSCII

-1327 STTILVDDY
+1327 STTILVDDF

-1454 GHPLNNGS
+1454 GHPLNSGS

-1530 VISFINDIDHLYYF
+1530 VISFIPYDQYHPYF

>member
-81 NSIKTNTTKSIKK
+81 YDETNSIKTNTTKQNNI
-94 TSSNLNSTYDYYVN
+94 NSKQTTLK
-108 PINGNDSNNGNS
+108 NDSN
-120 SNPYKSL
+120 KE
-127 NKAITTAKMGNSI
+127 NSI
-140 YLYDGNHKLDK
+140 N
-151 VLPTLN
+151 
-157 KSLKIYGQSK
+157 SK
-167 NNTIIDGDYKY
+167 N
-178 TVFIVYKSNL
+178 V
-188 TLENLKII
+188 
-196 NGNGTYGGAIKGKAN
+196 
-211 STIFI
+211 
-216 NNCYF
+216 
-221 QNNMGVNGGAIG
+221 
-233 SIEDNCNIEI
+233 
-243 LNSTFNNNSASN
+243 
-255 NGGSVI
+255 
-261 SSALNS
+261 
-267 NLKISNS
+267 
-274 TFINNRINN
+274 
-283 IEGKGGALYIGGS
+283 
-296 TTSSI
+296 
-301 SAKFVDNLALDGGAI
+301 
-316 YVARLSK
+316 
-323 SNITNSIFI
+323 
-332 NNKAGN
+332 
-338 ENKQGDGGAINIG
+338 
-351 AGDHQIKTSI
+351 
-361 FMNNSATNGGAV
+361 
-373 SVHSGRPVYISNS
+373 
-386 AFDKNMAFKCGGA
+386 
-399 VFNYGDGSVTNCNF
+399 
-413 TNNLAKDRG
+413 
-422 GAFIDTGRQDTYNI
+422 
-436 IHCRFSLNRAYNNT
+436 
-450 NLSLGGAVALCGGS
+450 
-464 GRYKISKSYFERNSA
+464 
-479 NYGGGIVIVPA
+479 
-490 SIICDIE
+490 
-497 GSSFHKNNATYDGG
+497 
-511 VLFSRGNTSTVNIK
+511 
-525 YSNFT
+525 
-530 TNSANNSGALLF
+530 
-542 DGLGSSYVIDY
+542 
-553 CFFRNNYANSSGG
+553 
-566 AIQNQKNS
+566 
-574 SISSKYTKFIE
+574 
-585 NKALTKG
+585 
-592 GAIYNNDLSN
+592 
-602 LYLSTM
+602 
-608 NFVNNT
+608 
-614 ANSGSAIYNCNSNNS
+614 
-629 FINKSCII
+629 
-637 NNNIVSHGSFDA
+637 
-649 RFNWWG
+649 
-655 SNNGNTSVANV
+655 NTSV
-666 DKTFPVVFVSSV
+666 
-678 KTVTYDQQNNITSFK
+678 
-693 VLLDVYHYND
+693 
-703 TGVLRILDQNMPN
+703 
-716 MTVNLN
+716 
-722 NNLKNCTFDK
+722 
-732 QQYILFSLIGNQ
+732 
-744 KNSSNI
+744 
-750 LTAKLDYQTNNM
+750 
-762 GVFKYNYINL
+762 
-772 PKIIIAH
+772 
-779 HGNNTINATICQ
+779 
-791 IDDTLLDCDTQIVL
+791 
-805 KLNDNTYQ
+805 
-813 IVDLLGKSG
+813 
-822 NSPVTRAKIV
+822 
-832 NGKIKINFTIPST
+832 
-845 FLCKNY
+845 
-851 SLSLV
+851 
-856 NIGHEVNTSLLCER
+856 
-870 SISSSTL
+870 
-877 TLVPNNEVN
+877 
-886 AIETNEIIT
+886 
-895 EPKKQVI
+895 
-902 DNITELDLGLIEL
+902 
-915 NNFIKDDNIK
+915 KDK

-930 ENTTNL
+930 ENTNNL

-1030 NNLFNVRVVANSI
+1030 NN
-1043 TAHPGDN
+1043 
-1050 VTFNGYVVDEFN
+1050 
-1062 KTVPVGK
+1062 
-1069 LFIKVNGKTYT
+1069 
-1080 SCIIEDNKF
+1080 
-1089 SCTYRISN
+1089 
-1097 LKTGVYKLQ
+1097 
-1106 YVYLQNSK
+1106 
-1114 YARYE
+1114 
-1119 LNKTLNITNK
+1119 

-1234 GNIAAHPGDKVNVN
+1234 GNIAAHPGDSVNVN

-1327 STTILVDDY
+1327 STTILVDDF

-1462 IIIKINGKTVMGWDA
+1462 IIIKINGKTVMGWNA

-1530 VISFINDIDHLYYF
+1530 VISFIPYDQYHPYF